1 MKIVKTKAIVK
12 KLQRELKKVKALK
25 DSMERLSDDEL
36 KGLTES
42 FRLRYEQGESLD
54 KILPEAFA
62 AMCEAD
68 KRILGMYPF
77 DVQILAG
84 IALHQGYLAE
94 MNTGEG
100 KTLTATLPMYL
111 NGLTRNGAILVT
123 NNEYLALRDAEEMG
137 PAYEFMGL
145 TIKAGVKR
153 DEAERFEN
161 VEKKEIYGA
170 DIVYTTHSA
179 LGFDYLINNLVKSKE
194 DRFLRPFNYI
204 IIDEADSVLL
214 DSASTPLVISG
225 SPRVQSNLYES
236 ADFFVRTLKEDEDYE
251 VEEKN
256 VWFTDKGLTY
266 AEEYFGIDNIF
277 NPKYFE
283 IYRHLVLALRAHK
296 IIEKGTEYMIS
307 ESGEVALIDA
317 SSGRML
323 NGVKLRG
330 GQHQALECKEQ
341 VEITQENRSMASITY
356 QNFFS
361 MFPKMSGMSG
371 TIYDAKDELFEVYKK
386 EVVVIPTNNP
396 IKRVDCPDWYFSDSS
411 KQFEAVIRLAVK
423 KHETGQPV
431 LIVTTMISDTE
442 IISHLLVKEGIP
454 HSVLNANNAFWE
466 ADIIKEAGQL
476 GAMTVAT
483 SMAGRGTDI
492 KLGPGVKE
500 LGGLAVIGVGR
511 MLNIRDERQ
520 ARGRA
525 GRQGDPGYS
534 RFIVSLEDDIVEKGT
549 DPEKLKKYI
558 DGKKKISDWR
568 VKRIVNNA
576 QRTNEEMGSINRKT
590 SKDYDL
596 VLQLERKLIYDTRD
610 MLLDGGTLENEK
622 IKSIAEENIDVF
634 LKENKNIS
642 LSDLNRYLLDNVSYR
657 MEKDTKY
664 VNLRNKNEV
673 KAYVVGRVEK
683 SLQEKRDAIASENGM
698 NDFIR
703 VSALSAID
711 EAWIEQVDYLQ
722 QLQSAVSGRS
732 SAQRNLMYEYHGEA
746 LESFRKMENR
756 IKQNIIRNILL
767 SEVSMDKKNRLHII
781 LP

>member
-25 DSMERLSDDEL
+25 DSMEKLSDDEL

-111 NGLTRNGAILVT
+111 NGLTRKGAILVT

-161 VEKKEIYGA
+161 EEKKEIYGA

-296 IIEKGTEYMIS
+296 ILEKGTEYMIS

>member
-1 MKIVKTKAIVK
+1 MKIVKTKRLVK
-12 KLQRELKKVKALK
+12 KLMKELKKVKALK
-25 DSMERLSDDEL
+25 EGMEQLSDEKL
-36 KGLTES
+36 SGLTVS
-42 FRLRYEQGESLD
+42 FKERYEAGEALD
-54 KILPEAFA
+54 KLLPEAFA

-68 KRILGMYPF
+68 RRVLGMYPF

-111 NGLTRNGAILVT
+111 NGLTGKGAILVT

-145 TIKAGVKR
+145 SIKAGVKR
-153 DEAERFEN
+153 DEDDRFEN
-161 VEKKEIYGA
+161 DEKKEIYA
-170 DIVYTTHSA
+170 SDIVYTTHSA
-179 LGFDYLINNLVKSKE
+179 LGFDYLINNLVKSSKE
-194 DRFLRPFNYI
+194 RFLREFNYI

-256 VWFTDKGLTY
+256 VWFTEKGLEY
-266 AEEYFGIDNIF
+266 AEEYFGIKNIF
-277 NPKYFE
+277 DPEYFE

-323 NGVKLRG
+323 KGVKLRG
-330 GQHQALECKEQ
+330 GQHQAIECKERL
-341 VEITQENRSMASITY
+341 EITQENRSMASITY

-361 MFPKMSGMSG
+361 MFPKMAGMSG
-371 TIYDAKDELFEVYKK
+371 TIYDAKDELYDVYGKK
-386 EVVVIPTNNP
+386 VVVIPTNNP
-396 IKRVDCPDWYFSDSS
+396 IQRVDCPDWYFSDST
-411 KQFEAVIRLAVK
+411 KQFEAAIRLAVK
-423 KHETGQPV
+423 KHDTGQPV

-466 ADIIKEAGQL
+466 ADIIKEAGQM

-520 ARGRA
+520 ARGRS

-558 DGKKKISDWR
+558 DGKRRISDR
-568 VKRIVNNA
+568 RIKRIVNNA
-576 QRTNEEMGSINRKT
+576 QRINEEVGSTNRKT
-590 SKDYDL
+590 SKDYDV
-596 VLQLERKLIYDTRD
+596 VLQLERRLMYETRD
-610 MLLDGGTLENEK
+610 MLLDGGTVEQDRLFR
-622 IKSIAEENIDVF
+622 IASENIDEF
-634 LKENKNIS
+634 LKEHRRLKAS
-642 LSDLNRYLLDNVSYR
+642 ELNRYLLDNISYT
-657 MEKDTKY
+657 MEKDSSY
-664 VNLRNKNEV
+664 LNLSNKNRV
-673 KAYVVGRVEK
+673 KAYILARVKK
-683 SLQEKRDAIASENGM
+683 SLEEKRQAINSENGM
-698 NDFIR
+698 KDFIR

-711 EAWIEQVDYLQ
+711 DAWIEQVDYLQ
-722 QLQSAVSGRS
+722 QLQAAVSGRS
-732 SAQRNLMYEYHGEA
+732 SAQRNLMYEYQAEA
-746 LESFRKMENR
+746 LESFRKMEST
-756 IKQNIIRNILL
+756 IKRNIIRNVLL
-767 SEVSMDKKNRLHII
+767 SEVSMDKKNKLHII

>member
-25 DSMERLSDDEL
+25 DSMEKLSDDEL

-68 KRILGMYPF
+68 KRILEMYPF

-111 NGLTRNGAILVT
+111 NGLTRKGAILVT

-153 DEAERFEN
+153 DETERFEN
-161 VEKKEIYGA
+161 EEKKEIYGA

-411 KQFEAVIRLAVK
+411 KQFEAAIRLAVK

-596 VLQLERKLIYDTRD
+596 VLQLERKLMYDTRD

>member
-1 MKIVKTKAIVK
+1 MVKTKRTVK
-12 KLQRELKKVKALK
+12 KLRKELNKVKAYK
-25 DSMERLSDDEL
+25 EKMEQLSDEEL
-36 KGLTES
+36 SGLTEQ
-42 FRLRYEQGESLD
+42 FKQRYQSGESLD

-68 KRILGMYPF
+68 KRVLGMYPF
-77 DVQILAG
+77 DVQIIAG

-111 NGLTRNGAILVT
+111 NGLTGKGAILVT
-123 NNEYLALRDAEEMG
+123 NNEYLALRDTEEMG
-137 PAYEFMGL
+137 PAYKFMGL

-153 DEAERFEN
+153 EEDDRFEN
-161 VEKKEIYGA
+161 NEKKEIYAA

-179 LGFDYLINNLVKSKE
+179 LGFDYLINNLVKSAE

-225 SPRVQSNLYES
+225 APRVQSNLYDS
-236 ADFFVRTLKEDEDYE
+236 ADFFVRTLKEDVDYE

-256 VWFTDKGLTY
+256 VWFTEKGLAY
-266 AEEYFGIDNIF
+266 AEQYFRIDNIF
-277 NPKYFE
+277 DPEYFE

-307 ESGEVALIDA
+307 EAGEVALIDA

-330 GQHQALECKEQ
+330 GQHQAIECKEH
-341 VEITQENRSMASITY
+341 VKITQENRSMASITY

-371 TIYDAKDELFEVYKK
+371 TIYDAKDELYEVYGKQ
-386 EVVVIPTNNP
+386 VVVIPPNKP
-396 IKRVDCPDWYFSDSS
+396 IQRIDCPDWYFSDSS
-411 KQFEAVIRLAVK
+411 KQFEAAIKLAVK

-442 IISHLLVKEGIP
+442 IISHLLVERGIP

-466 ADIIKEAGQL
+466 AEIIKEAGQM

-492 KLGPGVKE
+492 KLGKGVKE

-511 MLNIRDERQ
+511 MLNVRDERQ

-534 RFIVSLEDDIVEKGT
+534 RFIVSLEDDIVEKGADT
-549 DPEKLKKYI
+549 DKLKKYI
-558 DGKKKISDWR
+558 DGKKKISDRR
-568 VKRIVNNA
+568 VKKIVNNA
-576 QRTNEEMGSINRKT
+576 QKINEEVGSTNRKT
-590 SKDYDL
+590 SKDYDI
-596 VLQLERKLIYDTRD
+596 VLQLERKLMYDTRD
-610 MLLDGGTLENEK
+610 MLLDGGTVQEEK
-622 IKSIAEENIDVF
+622 LLKIAEENIEGF
-634 LKENKNIS
+634 LKENKVLDSSEI
-642 LSDLNRYLLDNVSYR
+642 NRYLLDNISYTMEKEVSYL
-657 MEKDTKY
+657 
-664 VNLRNKNEV
+664 NLRNRSRV
-673 KAYVVGRVEK
+673 KAYMMQRVQK
-683 SLQEKRDAIASENGM
+683 SLEEKRGTIKSEKGM
-698 NDFIR
+698 NDFVR
-703 VSALSAID
+703 VAALSAID
-711 EAWIEQVDYLQ
+711 DAWIEQVDYLQ
-722 QLQSAVSGRS
+722 QLQPAVSGRS
-732 SAQRNLMYEYHGEA
+732 SAQRNLMFEYQAEA
-746 LESFRKMENR
+746 LESFRKMENT
-756 IKQNIIRNILL
+756 IKRNIIRNVLL
-767 SEVSMDKKNRLHII
+767 SEVSFDSKNRLHII

>member
-1 MKIVKTKAIVK
+1 
-12 KLQRELKKVKALK
+12 
-25 DSMERLSDDEL
+25 
-36 KGLTES
+36 
-42 FRLRYEQGESLD
+42 
-54 KILPEAFA
+54 
-62 AMCEAD
+62 MCEAD
-68 KRILGMYPF
+68 KRVLGMYPF
-77 DVQILAG
+77 DVQIMAG

-111 NGLTRNGAILVT
+111 NGLTGEGAILVT

-137 PAYEFMGL
+137 PAYRFMGL
-145 TIKAGVKR
+145 SIMAGVKR
-153 DEAERFEN
+153 DEDDRFEN
-161 VEKKEIYGA
+161 DEKKEIYKA

-179 LGFDYLINNLVKSKE
+179 LGFDYLINNLVKSAS
-194 DRFLRPFNYI
+194 DRFLRPFNFI

-225 SPRVQSNLYES
+225 APRVQSNLYES
-236 ADFFVRTLKEDEDYE
+236 ADFFVRTLRENEDYE

-256 VWFTDKGLTY
+256 VWFTEKGLEY

-277 NPKYFE
+277 APEYFE

-307 ESGEVALIDA
+307 ENGEVALIDA
-317 SSGRML
+317 SSGRTL
-323 NGVKLRG
+323 KGVKLRG
-330 GQHQALECKEQ
+330 GQHQAIECKERL
-341 VEITQENRSMASITY
+341 ELSQENRSMASITY

-371 TIYDAKDELFEVYKK
+371 TIYDAKDELYDVYGKQ
-386 EVVVIPTNNP
+386 VVVIPTNNP
-396 IKRVDCPDWYFSDSS
+396 IQRVDCPDWYFSDSK
-411 KQFEAVIRLAVK
+411 KQFEAAIRLAVK
-423 KHETGQPV
+423 KHDTGQPV
-431 LIVTTMISDTE
+431 LIVTTMIADTE
-442 IISHLLVKEGIP
+442 IISHLLVEKGLP

-466 ADIIKEAGQL
+466 ADIIKEAGQM
-476 GAMTVAT
+476 GAITVAT

-520 ARGRA
+520 ARGRS

-549 DPEKLKKYI
+549 DIEKIQKYI
-558 DGKKKISDWR
+558 DGTKRISDR
-568 VKRIVNNA
+568 KIKRIVNNA
-576 QRTNEEMGSINRKT
+576 QKINEELGSTNRKT
-590 SKDYDL
+590 SKDYDV
-596 VLQLERKLIYDTRD
+596 VLQLERKLMYDTRD
-610 MLLDGGTLENEK
+610 MLLDGGTVEK
-622 IKSIAEENIDVF
+622 ERLLRIAEDNVELF
-634 LKENKNIS
+634 LKENKD
-642 LSDLNRYLLDNVSYR
+642 LDVTTLNRYLLDNISYR
-657 MEKDTKY
+657 MEKDTGY
-664 VNLRNKNEV
+664 LNLKNRNRV
-673 KAYVVGRVEK
+673 KAYIMARVEQ
-683 SLQEKRDAIASENGM
+683 SLEEKKASIDSESAM
-698 NDFIR
+698 NDFVR

-722 QLQSAVSGRS
+722 QLQAAVSGRS
-732 SAQRNLMYEYHGEA
+732 SAQRNLMFEYHAEA
-746 LESFRKMENR
+746 LESFRKMEKS
-756 IKQNIIRNILL
+756 IKRNIIRNVLL

>member
-1 MKIVKTKAIVK
+1 MKTR
-12 KLQRELKKVKALK
+12 KLVNKLRKELKKVKAYK
-25 DSMERLSDDEL
+25 EQMEQLTDQQLS
-36 KGLTES
+36 GLTAS
-42 FRLRYEQGESLD
+42 FKERYGKGESLD

-68 KRILGMYPF
+68 KRVLGMYPF
-77 DVQILAG
+77 DVQIMAG

-111 NGLTRNGAILVT
+111 NGLTGEGAILVT

-137 PAYEFMGL
+137 PAYRFMGL
-145 TIKAGVKR
+145 SIMAGVKR
-153 DEAERFEN
+153 DEDDRFEN
-161 VEKKEIYGA
+161 DEKKEIYKA

-179 LGFDYLINNLVKSKE
+179 LGFDYLINNLVKSAS
-194 DRFLRPFNYI
+194 DRFLRPFNFI

-225 SPRVQSNLYES
+225 APRVQSNLYES
-236 ADFFVRTLKEDEDYE
+236 ADFFVRTLKENEDYE

-256 VWFTDKGLTY
+256 VWFTEKGLEY

-277 NPKYFE
+277 APEYFE

-307 ESGEVALIDA
+307 ENGEVALIDA
-317 SSGRML
+317 SSGRTL
-323 NGVKLRG
+323 KGVKLRG
-330 GQHQALECKEQ
+330 GQHQAIECKERL
-341 VEITQENRSMASITY
+341 ELSQENRSMASITY

-371 TIYDAKDELFEVYKK
+371 TIYDAKDELYDVYGKQ
-386 EVVVIPTNNP
+386 VVVIPTNNP
-396 IKRVDCPDWYFSDSS
+396 IQRVDCPDWYFSDSK
-411 KQFEAVIRLAVK
+411 KQFEAAIRLAVK
-423 KHETGQPV
+423 KHDTGQPV
-431 LIVTTMISDTE
+431 LIVTTMIADTE
-442 IISHLLVKEGIP
+442 IISHLLVEKGLP

-466 ADIIKEAGQL
+466 ADIIKEAGQM

-520 ARGRA
+520 ARGRS

-549 DPEKLKKYI
+549 DLEKIQKYI
-558 DGKKKISDWR
+558 DGTKRISDR
-568 VKRIVNNA
+568 KIKRIVNNA
-576 QRTNEEMGSINRKT
+576 QKINEELGSTNRKT
-590 SKDYDL
+590 SKDYDV
-596 VLQLERKLIYDTRD
+596 VLQLERKLMYDTRD
-610 MLLDGGTLENEK
+610 MLLDGGTVEK
-622 IKSIAEENIDVF
+622 DRLLRIAEDNVDLF
-634 LKENKNIS
+634 LKENKD
-642 LSDLNRYLLDNVSYR
+642 LDVTTLNRYLLDNISYR
-657 MEKDTKY
+657 MERDTGY
-664 VNLRNKNEV
+664 LNLKNRNRV
-673 KAYVVGRVEK
+673 KAYIMARVEQ
-683 SLQEKRDAIASENGM
+683 SLEEKKASIDSESAM
-698 NDFIR
+698 NDFVR

-722 QLQSAVSGRS
+722 QLQAAVSGRS
-732 SAQRNLMYEYHGEA
+732 SAQRNLMFEYHAEA
-746 LESFRKMENR
+746 LESFRKMENS
-756 IKQNIIRNILL
+756 IKRNIIRNVLL

>member
-1 MKIVKTKAIVK
+1 MKIKKTRSIVK
-12 KLQRELKKVKALK
+12 KLQRELKKVKSYKEQMAALNDEQLQAK
-25 DSMERLSDDEL
+25 TKEFKQKLADGKTLDD
-36 KGLTES
+36 
-42 FRLRYEQGESLD
+42 
-54 KILPEAFA
+54 IMPEAFA
-62 AMCEAD
+62 AMSEAD
-68 KRILGMYPF
+68 YRVLHMYPF
-77 DVQILAG
+77 DVQIMAG
-84 IALHQGYLAE
+84 IALHKGYLAE

-111 NGLTRNGAILVT
+111 NGLEGKGAILVT

-145 TIKAGVKR
+145 SIAAGVKR
-153 DEAERFEN
+153 DESEKFEN
-161 VEKKEIYGA
+161 DEKKEIYA
-170 DIVYTTHSA
+170 CDIVYTTHSA
-179 LGFDYLINNLVKSKE
+179 LGFDYLINNLVKSSKE
-194 DRFLRPFNYI
+194 RFLREFNYI

-225 SPRVQSNLYES
+225 APRVQSNLYET
-236 ADFFVRTLKEDEDYE
+236 ADFFIRTLKEDEDYE

-256 VWFTDKGLTY
+256 VWFTEKGLEY
-266 AEEYFGIDNIF
+266 AESYFGIDNIF
-277 NPKYFE
+277 APEYFE
-283 IYRHLVLALRAHK
+283 IYRHLVLALRAHM

-323 NGVKLRG
+323 KGVKLRG
-330 GQHQALECKEQ
+330 GQHQAIECKEQ

-371 TIYDAKDELFEVYKK
+371 TIYDAKDELYDVYGKK
-386 EVVVIPTNNP
+386 VVVIPTNNP
-396 IKRVDCPDWYFSDSS
+396 IQRVDCPDWYFSDSK
-411 KQFEAVIRLAVK
+411 KQFEAAIRLALK
-423 KHETGQPV
+423 KHDTGQPV

-442 IISHLLVKEGIP
+442 IISHLLVEKGIP

-466 ADIIKEAGQL
+466 AEIIKEAGQM

-492 KLGPGVKE
+492 KLGAGVKE

-558 DGKKKISDWR
+558 DGKRKISDRR

-576 QRTNEEMGSINRKT
+576 QRINEEVGSTNRKT
-590 SKDYDL
+590 AKDYDI
-596 VLQLERKLIYDTRD
+596 VLQLERKLMYDTRD
-610 MLLDGGTLENEK
+610 MLLDGGTLEKERL
-622 IKSIAEENIDVF
+622 IAIAEDNVDAF
-634 LKENKNIS
+634 LKENPNLDGPALK
-642 LSDLNRYLLDNVSYR
+642 RFLLDNISYSMDR
-657 MEKDTKY
+657 E
-664 VNLRNKNEV
+664 VNIMDYKNKARV
-673 KAYVVGRVEK
+673 KAYIMARVEK
-683 SLQEKRDAIASENGM
+683 SFQEKVDTLNSKNAM
-698 NDFIR
+698 NDFVRI
-703 VSALSAID
+703 SALSAID
-711 EAWIEQVDYLQ
+711 DAWIEQVDYLQ
-722 QLQSAVSGRS
+722 QLQAAVSGRS
-732 SAQRNLMYEYHGEA
+732 SAQRNLMYEYHAEA
-746 LESFRKMENR
+746 LESFRKMEATV
-756 IKQNIIRNILL
+756 KKNIIRNVLL
-767 SEVSMDKKNRLHII
+767 SEVRLDKKNKLHIL

>member
-1 MKIVKTKAIVK
+1 VKTKRTVK
-12 KLQRELKKVKALK
+12 KLRKELNKVKAYK
-25 DSMERLSDDEL
+25 EKMEQLSDEEL
-36 KGLTES
+36 SGLTEQ
-42 FRLRYEQGESLD
+42 FKQRYQSGESLD

-68 KRILGMYPF
+68 KRVLGMYPF
-77 DVQILAG
+77 DVQIIAG

-111 NGLTRNGAILVT
+111 NGLTGKGAILVT
-123 NNEYLALRDAEEMG
+123 NNEYLALRDTEEMG
-137 PAYEFMGL
+137 PAYKFMGL

-153 DEAERFEN
+153 EEDDRFEN
-161 VEKKEIYGA
+161 NEKKEIYAA

-179 LGFDYLINNLVKSKE
+179 LGFDYLINNLVKSAE

-225 SPRVQSNLYES
+225 APRVQSNLYDS
-236 ADFFVRTLKEDEDYE
+236 ADFFVRTLKEDVDYE

-256 VWFTDKGLTY
+256 VWFTEKGLAY
-266 AEEYFGIDNIF
+266 AEQYFRIDNIF
-277 NPKYFE
+277 DPEYFE

-307 ESGEVALIDA
+307 EAGEVALIDA

-330 GQHQALECKEQ
+330 GQHQAIECKEH
-341 VEITQENRSMASITY
+341 VKITQENRSMASITY

-371 TIYDAKDELFEVYKK
+371 TIYDAKDELYEVYGKQ
-386 EVVVIPTNNP
+386 VVVIPPNKP
-396 IKRVDCPDWYFSDSS
+396 IQRIDCPDWYFSDSS
-411 KQFEAVIRLAVK
+411 KQFEAAIKLAVK

-442 IISHLLVKEGIP
+442 IISHLLVERGIP

-466 ADIIKEAGQL
+466 AEIIKEAGQM

-492 KLGPGVKE
+492 KLGKGVKE

-511 MLNIRDERQ
+511 MLNVRDERQ

-534 RFIVSLEDDIVEKGT
+534 RFIVSLEDDIVEKGADT
-549 DPEKLKKYI
+549 DKLKKYI
-558 DGKKKISDWR
+558 DGKKKISDRR
-568 VKRIVNNA
+568 VKKIVNNA
-576 QRTNEEMGSINRKT
+576 QKINEEVGSTNRKT
-590 SKDYDL
+590 SKDYDI
-596 VLQLERKLIYDTRD
+596 VLQLERKLMYDTRD
-610 MLLDGGTLENEK
+610 MLLDGGTVQEEK
-622 IKSIAEENIDVF
+622 LLKIAEENIEGF
-634 LKENKNIS
+634 LKENKVLDSSEI
-642 LSDLNRYLLDNVSYR
+642 NRYLLDNISYTMEKEVSYL
-657 MEKDTKY
+657 
-664 VNLRNKNEV
+664 NLRNRSRV
-673 KAYVVGRVEK
+673 KAYMMQRVQK
-683 SLQEKRDAIASENGM
+683 SLEEKRGTIKSEKGM
-698 NDFIR
+698 NDFVR
-703 VSALSAID
+703 VAALSAID
-711 EAWIEQVDYLQ
+711 DAWIEQVDYLQ
-722 QLQSAVSGRS
+722 QLQPAVSGRS
-732 SAQRNLMYEYHGEA
+732 SAQRNLMFEYQAEA
-746 LESFRKMENR
+746 LESFRKMENT
-756 IKQNIIRNILL
+756 IKRNIIRNVLL
-767 SEVSMDKKNRLHII
+767 SEVSFDSKNRLHII

>member
-1 MKIVKTKAIVK
+1 MKITKTKGIVK
-12 KLQRELKKVKALK
+12 QLNKELKKVKAYK
-25 DSMERLSDDEL
+25 EQMAALSDDEL
-36 KGLTES
+36 KAKTVE
-42 FRLRYEQGESLD
+42 FRQRFEVGESLD
-54 KILPEAFA
+54 KMLPEAFA

-68 KRILGMYPF
+68 MRVLHMYPF

-84 IALHQGYLAE
+84 IALHYGYLAE

-100 KTLTATLPMYL
+100 KTLTATCPMYL
-111 NGLTRNGAILVT
+111 NGLTGKGAILVT

-145 TIKAGVKR
+145 TIAAGVKR
-153 DEAERFEN
+153 DADDKFEN
-161 VEKKEIYGA
+161 DEKKEIYNS

-179 LGFDYLINNLVKSKE
+179 LGFDYLINNLVKSADE
-194 DRFLRPFNYI
+194 RFMREFYYI

-225 SPRVQSNLYES
+225 APRVQSNLYEM
-236 ADFFVRTLKEDEDYE
+236 ADFFVRTLNENEDYE

-256 VWFTDKGLTY
+256 VWFTAKGLEY
-266 AEEYFGIDNIF
+266 AESYFGIDNIF
-277 NPKYFE
+277 APEYFE
-283 IYRHLVLALRAHK
+283 IYRHLILALRAHK

-307 ESGEVALIDA
+307 ETNEVALIDA

-323 NGVKLRG
+323 KGVKLRG
-330 GQHQALECKEQ
+330 GQHQALECKEK

-361 MFPKMSGMSG
+361 MFPKMAGMSG
-371 TIYDAKDELFEVYKK
+371 TIYDAKDELYDVYGKK
-386 EVVVIPTNNP
+386 VVVIPTNNP
-396 IKRVDCPDWYFSDSS
+396 IQRVDCPDWFFSDSQ
-411 KQFEAVIRLAVK
+411 KQFEAAIKLAVK
-423 KHETGQPV
+423 KHSTGQPV

-442 IISHLLVKEGIP
+442 ILSHLLVEEGLP

-466 ADIIKEAGQL
+466 AEIIKEAGQM

-511 MLNIRDERQ
+511 MLNVRDERQ

-534 RFIVSLEDDIVEKGT
+534 RFLVSLEDDIVEKGP

-558 DGKKKISDWR
+558 DGSKHISSR
-568 VKRIVNNA
+568 RIKRIVNGA
-576 QRTNEEMGSINRKT
+576 QRTNEEMGVSNRKN
-590 SKDYDL
+590 SKDYDV
-596 VLQLERKLIYDTRD
+596 VLQLERKLMYETRD
-610 MLLDGGTLENEK
+610 MLLDGGTVERQKLLE
-622 IKSIAEENIDVF
+622 IAGENIDEF
-634 LKENKNIS
+634 LRENRKLDAS
-642 LSDLNRYLLDNVSYR
+642 TLNRYLLDNISYR
-657 MEKDTKY
+657 MEKESSAI
-664 VNLRNKNEV
+664 NLSNKARV
-673 KAYVVGRVEK
+673 KAYILARVER
-683 SLQEKRDAIASENGM
+683 SLEEKKEAIGSEAGM

-722 QLQSAVSGRS
+722 QLQGAVSGRS
-732 SAQRNLMYEYHGEA
+732 SAQRNLIFEYQGEA
-746 LESFRKMENR
+746 LESFRKMESR
-756 IKQNIIRNILL
+756 IKRNIIRNVLL
-767 SEVSMDKKNRLHII
+767 SEVSMDKKSKLRIV

>member
-1 MKIVKTKAIVK
+1 MKIVKTKATVK
-12 KLQRELKKVKALK
+12 KLIKELKKVKALK
-25 DSMERLSDDEL
+25 EKMSGLSDDEL
-36 KGLTES
+36 KGLTKDFRTRFES
-42 FRLRYEQGESLD
+42 GESLD

-68 KRILGMYPF
+68 KRVLGMYPF

-111 NGLTRNGAILVT
+111 NGLTKKGAILVT

-145 TIKAGVKR
+145 SIKAGVKR
-153 DEAERFEN
+153 DEDDRFEN
-161 VEKKEIYGA
+161 DEKKEIYAA

-179 LGFDYLINNLVKSKE
+179 LGFDYLINNLVKSSE

-236 ADFFVRTLKEDEDYE
+236 ADFFVRTLREDQDYE

-256 VWFTDKGLTY
+256 VWFTDKGLSY

-307 ESGEVALIDA
+307 ETGEVALIDA

-323 NGVKLRG
+323 KGVKLRG
-330 GQHQALECKEQ
+330 GQHQALECNEQ

-371 TIYDAKDELFEVYKK
+371 TIYDAKDELFEVYGKR
-386 EVVVIPTNNP
+386 VVVIPTNNP
-396 IKRVDCPDWYFSDSS
+396 IKRVDCPDWFFSDSS
-411 KQFEAVIRLAVK
+411 KQFEAAIRLAVK

-511 MLNIRDERQ
+511 MLNTRDERQ

-549 DPEKLKKYI
+549 DPAKLKKYI

-576 QRTNEEMGSINRKT
+576 QRTNEEIGSTNRKT

-596 VLQLERKLIYDTRD
+596 VLQLERKLMYETRD
-610 MLLDGGTLENEK
+610 MLLDGGTLEKEK
-622 IKSIAEENIDVF
+622 IKEIAEENIDAF
-634 LKENKNIS
+634 LKQNNR
-642 LSDLNRYLLDNVSYR
+642 LTTSDLNRYLLDNISYR
-657 MEKDTKY
+657 MEKGTMYLNLKNKKQVKEY
-664 VNLRNKNEV
+664 VLE
-673 KAYVVGRVEK
+673 RVEESLAGK
-683 SLQEKRDAIASENGM
+683 SKAIASENGM

-703 VSALSAID
+703 VAALSAID

-722 QLQSAVSGRS
+722 QLQAAVSGRS
-732 SAQRNLMYEYHGEA
+732 SAQRNLMYEYQAEA
-746 LESFRKMENR
+746 LESFRKMEST

>member
-1 MKIVKTKAIVK
+1 MKIVKTKGLVK
-12 KLQRELKKVKALK
+12 KLMRELKKVKSYKEA
-25 DSMERLSDDEL
+25 MEALSDEEL
-36 KGLTES
+36 SGLTAQFKS
-42 FRLRYEQGESLD
+42 RYEQGESLD
-54 KILPEAFA
+54 KMLPEAFA

-68 KRILGMYPF
+68 KRVLGMFPF
-77 DVQILAG
+77 DVQIMAG

-111 NGLTRNGAILVT
+111 NGLTGEGAILVT

-137 PAYEFMGL
+137 PAYKFMGL
-145 TIKAGVKR
+145 SIMAGVKR
-153 DEAERFEN
+153 DEDDRFEN
-161 VEKKEIYGA
+161 EEKKEIYAA

-179 LGFDYLINNLVKSKE
+179 LGFDYLINNLVKSAK

-225 SPRVQSNLYES
+225 APRVQSNLYES
-236 ADFFVRTLKEDEDYE
+236 ADFFVRTLRENQDYE

-256 VWFTDKGLTY
+256 VWFTEKGLEY

-277 NPKYFE
+277 APEYFE

-323 NGVKLRG
+323 KGVKLRG
-330 GQHQALECKEQ
+330 GQHQAIECKEQ
-341 VEITQENRSMASITY
+341 LEITQENRSMASITY

-361 MFPKMSGMSG
+361 MFPKMAGMSG
-371 TIYDAKDELFEVYKK
+371 TIYDAKDELYDVYGKK
-386 EVVVIPTNNP
+386 VVVIPTNNP
-396 IKRVDCPDWYFSDSS
+396 IQRVDCPDWFFSDSS
-411 KQFEAVIRLAVK
+411 KQFEAAIRLAVR
-423 KHETGQPV
+423 KHDTGQPV

-454 HSVLNANNAFWE
+454 HSVLNANTAFWE
-466 ADIIKEAGQL
+466 ADIIKEAGQM

-520 ARGRA
+520 ARGRS

-549 DPEKLKKYI
+549 DVEKLKKYI
-558 DGKKKISDWR
+558 DGKKKISDR
-568 VKRIVNNA
+568 RIKKIVNNA
-576 QRTNEEMGSINRKT
+576 QQINEEVGSQNRKT
-590 SKDYDL
+590 SKDYDV
-596 VLQLERKLIYDTRD
+596 VLQLERKLMYETRD
-610 MLLDGGTLENEK
+610 MLLDGGTVERDRILK
-622 IKSIAEENIDVF
+622 IASENIDEF
-634 LKENKNIS
+634 LKEHKK
-642 LSDLNRYLLDNVSYR
+642 LDVTELNRYLLDNISYR
-657 MEKDTKY
+657 MERDTTFL
-664 VNLRNKNEV
+664 NLNNKSRV
-673 KAYVVGRVEK
+673 KAYMMARVEK
-683 SLQEKRDAIASENGM
+683 SLDEKRDSIDSENGM

-711 EAWIEQVDYLQ
+711 DAWIEQVDYLQ
-722 QLQSAVSGRS
+722 QLQPAVSGRS
-732 SAQRNLMYEYHGEA
+732 SAQRNLMFEYHAEA
-746 LESFRKMENR
+746 LESFRKMESS
-756 IKQNIIRNILL
+756 IKRNIIRNILL
-767 SEVSMDKKNRLHII
+767 SEVSMDNKNRLHII

>member
-1 MKIVKTKAIVK
+1 MKTKRTVK
-12 KLQRELKKVKALK
+12 KLRRELNKVKAYK
-25 DSMERLSDDEL
+25 EKMEQLSDEEL
-36 KGLTES
+36 SGLTEQ
-42 FRLRYEQGESLD
+42 FKQRYQSGESLD

-68 KRILGMYPF
+68 KRVLGMYPF
-77 DVQILAG
+77 DVQIIAG

-111 NGLTRNGAILVT
+111 NGLTGKGAILVT
-123 NNEYLALRDAEEMG
+123 NNEYLALRDTEEMG
-137 PAYEFMGL
+137 PAYKFMGL

-153 DEAERFEN
+153 EEDDRFEN
-161 VEKKEIYGA
+161 NEKKEIYAA

-179 LGFDYLINNLVKSKE
+179 LGFDYLINNLVKSAE

-225 SPRVQSNLYES
+225 APRVQSNLYDS
-236 ADFFVRTLKEDEDYE
+236 ADFFVRTLKEDIDYE

-256 VWFTDKGLTY
+256 VWFTEKGLAY
-266 AEEYFGIDNIF
+266 AEQYFRIDNIF
-277 NPKYFE
+277 NPEYFE

-307 ESGEVALIDA
+307 EAGEVALIDA

-330 GQHQALECKEQ
+330 GQHQAIECKEH
-341 VEITQENRSMASITY
+341 VKITQENRSMASITY

-371 TIYDAKDELFEVYKK
+371 TIYDAKDELYEVYGKQ
-386 EVVVIPTNNP
+386 VVVIPPNKP
-396 IKRVDCPDWYFSDSS
+396 IQRIDCPDWYFSDSS
-411 KQFEAVIRLAVK
+411 KQFEAAIKLAVK

-442 IISHLLVKEGIP
+442 IISHLLVEQGIP

-466 ADIIKEAGQL
+466 AEIIKEAGQM

-492 KLGPGVKE
+492 KLGKGVKE

-511 MLNIRDERQ
+511 MLNVRDERQ

-534 RFIVSLEDDIVEKGT
+534 RFIVSLEDDIVEKGADT
-549 DPEKLKKYI
+549 DKLKKYI
-558 DGKKKISDWR
+558 DGKKRISDRR
-568 VKRIVNNA
+568 VKKIVNNA
-576 QRTNEEMGSINRKT
+576 QKINEEVGSTNRKT
-590 SKDYDL
+590 SKDYDI
-596 VLQLERKLIYDTRD
+596 VLQLERKLMYDTRD
-610 MLLDGGTLENEK
+610 MLLDGGTVQEEKLLE
-622 IKSIAEENIDVF
+622 IAEENIEGF
-634 LKENKNIS
+634 LKENKVLDSSEI
-642 LSDLNRYLLDNVSYR
+642 NRYLLDNISYTMEKEVSYL
-657 MEKDTKY
+657 
-664 VNLRNKNEV
+664 NLRNRSRV
-673 KAYVVGRVEK
+673 KAYMMQRVQK
-683 SLQEKRDAIASENGM
+683 SLEEKRGTIKSEKGM
-698 NDFIR
+698 NDFVR
-703 VSALSAID
+703 VAALSAID
-711 EAWIEQVDYLQ
+711 DAWIEQVDYLQ
-722 QLQSAVSGRS
+722 QLQPAVSGRS
-732 SAQRNLMYEYHGEA
+732 SAQRNLMFEYQAEA
-746 LESFRKMENR
+746 LESFRKMENT
-756 IKQNIIRNILL
+756 IKRNIIRNVLL
-767 SEVSMDKKNRLHII
+767 SEVSFDSKNRLHII

>member
-1 MKIVKTKAIVK
+1 VKTR
-12 KLQRELKKVKALK
+12 KLVNKLRKELKKVKAYK
-25 DSMERLSDDEL
+25 EQMEQLTDQQLS
-36 KGLTES
+36 GLTAS
-42 FRLRYEQGESLD
+42 FKERYEKGESLD

-68 KRILGMYPF
+68 KRVLGMYPF
-77 DVQILAG
+77 DVQIMAG
-84 IALHQGYLAE
+84 VALHQGYLAE

-111 NGLTRNGAILVT
+111 NGLTGEGAILVT

-137 PAYEFMGL
+137 PAYRFMGL
-145 TIKAGVKR
+145 SVMAGVKR
-153 DEAERFEN
+153 DEDDRFEN
-161 VEKKEIYGA
+161 DEKKEIYKA

-179 LGFDYLINNLVKSKE
+179 LGFDYLINNLVKSAS
-194 DRFLRPFNYI
+194 DRFLRPFNFI

-225 SPRVQSNLYES
+225 APRVQSNLYES
-236 ADFFVRTLKEDEDYE
+236 ADFFVRTLRENEDYE

-256 VWFTDKGLTY
+256 VWFTEKGLEY

-277 NPKYFE
+277 APEYFE

-307 ESGEVALIDA
+307 ENGEVALIDA
-317 SSGRML
+317 SSGRTL
-323 NGVKLRG
+323 KGVKLRG
-330 GQHQALECKEQ
+330 GQHQAIECKERL
-341 VEITQENRSMASITY
+341 ELSQENRSMASITY

-371 TIYDAKDELFEVYKK
+371 TIYDAKDELYDVYGKQ
-386 EVVVIPTNNP
+386 VVVIPTNNP
-396 IKRVDCPDWYFSDSS
+396 IQRVDCPDWYFSDSK
-411 KQFEAVIRLAVK
+411 KQFEAAIRLAVK
-423 KHETGQPV
+423 KHDTGQPV
-431 LIVTTMISDTE
+431 LIVTTMIADTE
-442 IISHLLVKEGIP
+442 IISHLLVEKGLP

-466 ADIIKEAGQL
+466 ADIIKEAGQM
-476 GAMTVAT
+476 GAITVAT

-520 ARGRA
+520 ARGRS

-549 DPEKLKKYI
+549 DLEKIQKYI
-558 DGKKKISDWR
+558 DGTKRISDR
-568 VKRIVNNA
+568 KIKRIVNNA
-576 QRTNEEMGSINRKT
+576 QKINEELGSTNRKT
-590 SKDYDL
+590 SKDYDV
-596 VLQLERKLIYDTRD
+596 VLQLERKLMYDTRD
-610 MLLDGGTLENEK
+610 MLLDGGTVEK
-622 IKSIAEENIDVF
+622 DRLLRIAEDNVDLF
-634 LKENKNIS
+634 LKENKDLDAS
-642 LSDLNRYLLDNVSYR
+642 TLNRYLLDNISYR
-657 MEKDTKY
+657 MEKDSGY
-664 VNLRNKNEV
+664 LNLKNRNRV
-673 KAYVVGRVEK
+673 KAYIMARVEQSFEEK
-683 SLQEKRDAIASENGM
+683 KASLNSENAM
-698 NDFIR
+698 NDFVR

-722 QLQSAVSGRS
+722 QLQAAVSGRS
-732 SAQRNLMYEYHGEA
+732 SAQRNLMFEYHAEA
-746 LESFRKMENR
+746 LESFRKMEKS
-756 IKQNIIRNILL
+756 IKRNIIRNVLL

>member
-1 MKIVKTKAIVK
+1 MKIKKTKKEVK
-12 KLQRELKKVKALK
+12 KLYRELKKVKAYK
-25 DSMERLSDDEL
+25 ETMAILSDDEL
-36 KGLTES
+36 KAKTAY
-42 FRLRYEQGESLD
+42 FQDRYERGESLD
-54 KILPEAFA
+54 KMLPEAFA

-68 KRILGMYPF
+68 KRVLGMFPF

-84 IALHQGYLAE
+84 IAMHHGYLAE

-111 NGLTRNGAILVT
+111 NGLTKKGAILVT

-137 PAYEFMGL
+137 PAYEYMGL
-145 TIKAGVKR
+145 SISAGVKR
-153 DEAERFEN
+153 DEDDKFEN
-161 VEKKEIYGA
+161 DEKKEIYGS

-179 LGFDYLINNLVKSKE
+179 LGFDYLINNLVKSAE
-194 DRFLRPFNYI
+194 ERFMREFYFI

-225 SPRVQSNLYES
+225 APRVQSNLYEM
-236 ADFFVRTLKEDEDYE
+236 ADFFVRTLNEDEDYE
-251 VEEKN
+251 IEEKN
-256 VWFTDKGLTY
+256 VWFTEKGLEY
-266 AEEYFGIDNIF
+266 AEDYFGIDNIF
-277 NPKYFE
+277 DPEYFE

-307 ESGEVALIDA
+307 ETSEVALIDA

-323 NGVKLRG
+323 KGVKLRG
-330 GQHQALECKEQ
+330 GQHQALECKEK

-361 MFPKMSGMSG
+361 MFPKMAGMSG
-371 TIYDAKDELFEVYKK
+371 TIYDAKDELYDVYGKK
-386 EVVVIPTNNP
+386 VVVIPTNNP
-396 IKRVDCPDWYFSDSS
+396 IQRVDCPDWYFSDSK
-411 KQFEAVIRLAVK
+411 KQFEAAIKLAVK

-442 IISHLLVKEGIP
+442 IISHLLVKEGLA

-466 ADIIKEAGQL
+466 ADIIKEAGQM

-520 ARGRA
+520 ARGRS

-534 RFIVSLEDDIVEKGT
+534 RFLVSLEDDIVEKGYDT
-549 DPEKLKKYI
+549 EKLKKYI
-558 DGKKKISDWR
+558 DGKKRISDR
-568 VKRIVNNA
+568 RIKHIVNGA
-576 QRTNEEMGSINRKT
+576 QRTNEEMGVTNRKN
-590 SKDYDL
+590 SKDYDV
-596 VLQLERKLIYDTRD
+596 VLQLERKLMYETRD
-610 MLLDGGTLENEK
+610 MLLDGGTIAHEK
-622 IKSIAEENIDVF
+622 LISIAEENIDVF
-634 LKENKNIS
+634 LKENKNLTTS
-642 LSDLNRYLLDNVSYR
+642 TLNRYLLDNISYR
-657 MEKDTKY
+657 MEKDTNY
-664 VNLRNKNEV
+664 LNLKSKKKV
-673 KAYVVGRVEK
+673 KEYIISRVER
-683 SLQEKRDAIASENGM
+683 SLAEKQEAIGSQNGM

-722 QLQSAVSGRS
+722 QLQGAVAGRS
-732 SAQRNLMYEYHGEA
+732 SAQRNIIYEYQGEA
-746 LESFRKMENR
+746 LESFRKMESR
-756 IKQNIIRNILL
+756 IKRNIIRNVLL
-767 SEVSMDKKNRLHII
+767 SEVSMDKKNKLKII

>member
-1 MKIVKTKAIVK
+1 MKTKRTVK
-12 KLQRELKKVKALK
+12 KLRRELNKVKAYK
-25 DSMERLSDDEL
+25 EKMEQLSDEEL
-36 KGLTES
+36 SGLTEQ
-42 FRLRYEQGESLD
+42 FKQRYQSGESLD

-68 KRILGMYPF
+68 KRVLGMYPF
-77 DVQILAG
+77 DVQIIAG

-111 NGLTRNGAILVT
+111 NGLTGKGAILVT
-123 NNEYLALRDAEEMG
+123 NNEYLALRDTEEMG
-137 PAYEFMGL
+137 PAYKFMGL

-153 DEAERFEN
+153 EEDDRFEN
-161 VEKKEIYGA
+161 NEKKEIYAA

-179 LGFDYLINNLVKSKE
+179 LGFDYLINNLVKSAE

-225 SPRVQSNLYES
+225 APRVQSNLYDS
-236 ADFFVRTLKEDEDYE
+236 ADFFVRTLKEDVDYE

-256 VWFTDKGLTY
+256 VWFTEKGLAY
-266 AEEYFGIDNIF
+266 AEQYFGIDNIF
-277 NPKYFE
+277 NPEYFE

-307 ESGEVALIDA
+307 EAGEVALIDA

-330 GQHQALECKEQ
+330 GQHQAIECKEH
-341 VEITQENRSMASITY
+341 VKITQENRSMASITY

-371 TIYDAKDELFEVYKK
+371 TIYDAKDELYEVYGKQ
-386 EVVVIPTNNP
+386 VVVIPPNKP
-396 IKRVDCPDWYFSDSS
+396 IQRIDCPDWYFSDSS
-411 KQFEAVIRLAVK
+411 KQFEAAIKLAVK

-442 IISHLLVKEGIP
+442 IISHLLVEQGIP

-466 ADIIKEAGQL
+466 AEIIKEAGQM

-492 KLGPGVKE
+492 KLGEGVKE

-511 MLNIRDERQ
+511 MLNVRDERQ

-534 RFIVSLEDDIVEKGT
+534 RFIVSLEDDIVEKGADT
-549 DPEKLKKYI
+549 DKLKKYI
-558 DGKKKISDWR
+558 DGKKRISDRR
-568 VKRIVNNA
+568 VKKIVNNA
-576 QRTNEEMGSINRKT
+576 QKINEEVGSTNRKT
-590 SKDYDL
+590 SKDYDI
-596 VLQLERKLIYDTRD
+596 VLQLERKLMYETRD
-610 MLLDGGTLENEK
+610 MLLDGGTVQEEK
-622 IKSIAEENIDVF
+622 LLKIAEENIEGF
-634 LKENKNIS
+634 LKENKILDAS
-642 LSDLNRYLLDNVSYR
+642 EINRYLLDNISYT
-657 MEKDTKY
+657 MEKEVLY
-664 VNLRNKNEV
+664 LNLRNRSRV
-673 KAYVVGRVEK
+673 KAYMMQRVQK
-683 SLQEKRDAIASENGM
+683 SLEEKRGTIKSEKGM
-698 NDFIR
+698 NDFVR
-703 VSALSAID
+703 VAALSAID
-711 EAWIEQVDYLQ
+711 DAWIEQVDYLQ
-722 QLQSAVSGRS
+722 QLQPAVSGRS
-732 SAQRNLMYEYHGEA
+732 SAQRNLMFEYQAEA
-746 LESFRKMENR
+746 LESFRKMENT
-756 IKQNIIRNILL
+756 IKRNIIRNVLL
-767 SEVSMDKKNRLHII
+767 SEVSFDSKNRLHII

>member
-1 MKIVKTKAIVK
+1 MKIVKTKATVK
-12 KLQRELKKVKALK
+12 KLIKELKKVKALK
-25 DSMERLSDDEL
+25 EKMSGLSDDEL
-36 KGLTES
+36 KGLTKEFRTRFES
-42 FRLRYEQGESLD
+42 GESLD

-68 KRILGMYPF
+68 KRVLGMYPF

-111 NGLTRNGAILVT
+111 NGLTKKGAILVT

-145 TIKAGVKR
+145 SIKAGVKR
-153 DEAERFEN
+153 DEDDRFEN
-161 VEKKEIYGA
+161 DEKKEIYAA

-179 LGFDYLINNLVKSKE
+179 LGFDYLINNLVKSSE

-236 ADFFVRTLKEDEDYE
+236 ADFFVRTLREDEDYE

-256 VWFTDKGLTY
+256 VWFTDKGLSY

-307 ESGEVALIDA
+307 ETGEVALIDA

-323 NGVKLRG
+323 KGVKLRG

-371 TIYDAKDELFEVYKK
+371 TIYDAKDELFEVYGKR
-386 EVVVIPTNNP
+386 VVVIPTNNP
-396 IKRVDCPDWYFSDSS
+396 IKRVDCPDWFFSDSA
-411 KQFEAVIRLAVK
+411 KQFEAAIRLAVK

-511 MLNIRDERQ
+511 MLNTRDERQ

-549 DPEKLKKYI
+549 DPAKLKKYI

-576 QRTNEEMGSINRKT
+576 QRTNEEIGSTNRKT

-596 VLQLERKLIYDTRD
+596 VLQLERKLMYETRD
-610 MLLDGGTLENEK
+610 MLLDGGTLEKEK
-622 IKSIAEENIDVF
+622 IKKIAEENIDAF
-634 LKENKNIS
+634 LKQNNR
-642 LSDLNRYLLDNVSYR
+642 LTTSDLNRYLLDNISYR
-657 MEKDTKY
+657 MENGTMYLNLKNKKQVKEY
-664 VNLRNKNEV
+664 VLE
-673 KAYVVGRVEK
+673 RVEESLAVK
-683 SLQEKRDAIASENGM
+683 SQAIASENGM

-703 VSALSAID
+703 VAALSAID

-722 QLQSAVSGRS
+722 QLQAAVSGRS
-732 SAQRNLMYEYHGEA
+732 SAQRNLMYEYQAEA
-746 LESFRKMENR
+746 LESFRKMEST

>member
-1 MKIVKTKAIVK
+1 MKIKKTKGIVK
-12 KLQRELKKVKALK
+12 QLYKELKKVKSYKEEMA
-25 DSMERLSDDEL
+25 SLSDEEL
-36 KGLTES
+36 KAKTAE
-42 FRLRYEQGESLD
+42 FRQRYEDGESLD
-54 KILPEAFA
+54 KMLPEAFA

-68 KRILGMYPF
+68 MRVLHMFPF

-84 IALHQGYLAE
+84 IALHLGYLAE

-100 KTLTATLPMYL
+100 KTLTATCPMYL
-111 NGLTRNGAILVT
+111 NGLTGKGAILVT

-145 TIKAGVKR
+145 TISAGVKR
-153 DEAERFEN
+153 DADDKFEN
-161 VEKKEIYGA
+161 DEKKEIYNS

-179 LGFDYLINNLVKSKE
+179 LGFDYLINNLVKSADE
-194 DRFLRPFNYI
+194 RFMRDFYYI

-225 SPRVQSNLYES
+225 APRVQSNLYDM
-236 ADFFVRTLKEDEDYE
+236 ADFFVRTLQEDVDYE

-256 VWFTDKGLTY
+256 VWFTEKGLEY
-266 AEEYFGIDNIF
+266 AEDYFGIDNIF
-277 NPKYFE
+277 SPEHFE

-307 ESGEVALIDA
+307 EAGEVALIDA

-323 NGVKLRG
+323 KGVKLRG
-330 GQHQALECKEQ
+330 GQHQALECKEK

-361 MFPKMSGMSG
+361 MFPKMAGMSG
-371 TIYDAKDELFEVYKK
+371 TIYDARDELYDVYGKK
-386 EVVVIPTNNP
+386 VVVIPTNNP
-396 IKRVDCPDWYFSDSS
+396 IQRVDCPDWYFSDSE
-411 KQFEAVIRLAVK
+411 KQFEAAIKLAVK

-442 IISHLLVKEGIP
+442 IISHLLVKEGLA

-466 ADIIKEAGQL
+466 AEIIKEAGQM

-534 RFIVSLEDDIVEKGT
+534 RFLVSLEDDIVEKGT
-549 DPEKLKKYI
+549 DPEKLKKNI
-558 DGKKKISDWR
+558 DGSKRISDRRIKKI
-568 VKRIVNNA
+568 VNGA
-576 QRTNEEMGSINRKT
+576 QRTNEEMGITNRKN
-590 SKDYDL
+590 SKDYDV

-610 MLLDGGTLENEK
+610 MLLDGGTVEK
-622 IKSIAEENIDVF
+622 EKLMAIAGENIDEF
-634 LKENKNIS
+634 LQENKK
-642 LSDLNRYLLDNVSYR
+642 LDVPTLNRYLLDNISYR
-657 MEKDTKY
+657 MEKESSTI
-664 VNLRNKNEV
+664 NLSNRARV
-673 KAYVVGRVEK
+673 KAYILARVER
-683 SLQEKRDAIASENGM
+683 SLEDKKEAIGSENGM
-698 NDFIR
+698 NDFVR

-722 QLQSAVSGRS
+722 QLQGAVSGRS
-732 SAQRNLMYEYHGEA
+732 SAQRNLMFEYQGEA
-746 LESFRKMENR
+746 LESFRKMESR
-756 IKQNIIRNILL
+756 IKRNIIRNVLL
-767 SEVSMDKKNRLHII
+767 SEVSMDKKNKLKII

>member
-1 MKIVKTKAIVK
+1 MKITKTKSTVK
-12 KLQRELKKVKALK
+12 KLCKELKKVKAYK
-25 DSMERLSDDEL
+25 DTYASLSDPELQAKTTEFRQRLSKGETLDD
-36 KGLTES
+36 
-42 FRLRYEQGESLD
+42 
-54 KILPEAFA
+54 ILPEAFA

-68 KRILGMYPF
+68 YRVLNMYPF

-84 IALHQGYLAE
+84 IALHRGYLAE

-111 NGLTRNGAILVT
+111 NAIQGKGAILVT
-123 NNEYLALRDAEEMG
+123 NNEYLALRDTEEMG
-137 PAYEFMGL
+137 PAYKFMGL
-145 TIKAGVKR
+145 SIAAGVKR
-153 DEAERFEN
+153 DESEKFEN
-161 VEKKEIYGA
+161 SEKKDIYLS

-179 LGFDYLINNLVKSKE
+179 LGFDYLINNLVKSAE
-194 DRFLRPFNYI
+194 ERFLRDFNYI

-225 SPRVQSNLYES
+225 APRVQSNLYET
-236 ADFFVRTLKEDEDYE
+236 ADFFVRTLREGEDYE

-256 VWFTDKGLTY
+256 VWFTEKGLEY
-266 AEEYFGIDNIF
+266 AESYFGIDNIF
-277 NPKYFE
+277 DTKYFE
-283 IYRHLVLALRAHK
+283 VYRHLVLALRAHK
-296 IIEKGTEYMIS
+296 IIEKGIEYMIT

-317 SSGRML
+317 SSGRTL
-323 NGVKLRG
+323 KGVKLRG
-330 GQHQALECKEQ
+330 GQHQAIECKERL
-341 VEITQENRSMASITY
+341 EITQENRSMASITY

-361 MFPKMSGMSG
+361 MFPKMAGMSG
-371 TIYDAKDELFEVYKK
+371 TIYDAKDELYDVYGKK
-386 EVVVIPTNNP
+386 VVVIPTNNP
-396 IKRVDCPDWYFSDSS
+396 IMRVDCPDWYFSDSK
-411 KQFEAVIRLAVK
+411 KQFEAAIRLALK

-442 IISHLLVKEGIP
+442 IISHLLVEHGIP

-500 LGGLAVIGVGR
+500 LGGLAIIGVGR

-558 DGKKKISDWR
+558 DGEKRISDRR
-568 VKRIVNNA
+568 VKRIVNGA
-576 QRTNEEMGSINRKT
+576 QKINEEMGVNNRKT
-590 SKDYDL
+590 SKDYDV
-596 VLQLERKLIYDTRD
+596 VLQLERALMYETRNNLI
-610 MLLDGGTLENEK
+610 DGGAVEKSKLLE
-622 IKSIAEENIDVF
+622 IAKENVTEF
-634 LKENKNIS
+634 LKENKNLTQS
-642 LSDLNRYLLDNVSYR
+642 ELNRYLLDNISYR
-657 MEKDTKY
+657 MEKETGFM
-664 VNLRNKNEV
+664 NLSNRGRV
-673 KAYVVGRVEK
+673 TAYVMARVEK
-683 SLQEKRDAIASENGM
+683 SLDEKLSAIGSKKAM
-698 NDFIR
+698 DDFVR

-722 QLQSAVSGRS
+722 QLQAAVTGRS
-732 SAQRNLMYEYHGEA
+732 SAQRNLMFEYQGEA
-746 LESFRKMENR
+746 LESFRKMESQ
-756 IKQNIIRNILL
+756 IKRNIIRNVCL
-767 SEVSMDKKNRLHII
+767 SEVSLDKMNRLHII

>member
-1 MKIVKTKAIVK
+1 
-12 KLQRELKKVKALK
+12 
-25 DSMERLSDDEL
+25 
-36 KGLTES
+36 
-42 FRLRYEQGESLD
+42 
-54 KILPEAFA
+54 
-62 AMCEAD
+62 
-68 KRILGMYPF
+68 
-77 DVQILAG
+77 
-84 IALHQGYLAE
+84 
-94 MNTGEG
+94 
-100 KTLTATLPMYL
+100 MYL
-111 NGLTRNGAILVT
+111 NGLTGKGAILVT

-153 DEAERFEN
+153 NEDERFEN
-161 VEKKEIYGA
+161 EEKKEIYA
-170 DIVYTTHSA
+170 SDIVYTTHSV
-179 LGFDYLINNLVKSKE
+179 LGFDYLINNLVKSSE
-194 DRFLRPFNYI
+194 ERFLRPFNYI

-225 SPRVQSNLYES
+225 SPRVQSNLYEA
-236 ADFFVRTLKEDEDYE
+236 ADFFIRILQEDVDYE

-256 VWFTDKGLTY
+256 VWFTEKGLSY

-277 NPKYFE
+277 APEYFE

-296 IIEKGTEYMIS
+296 IIEKGTEYMIN
-307 ESGEVALIDA
+307 EAGEVALIDA

-323 NGVKLRG
+323 KGVKLRG
-330 GQHQALECKEQ
+330 GQHQAIECKEQ

-361 MFPKMSGMSG
+361 MFPKMAGMSG
-371 TIYDAKDELFEVYKK
+371 TIYDAKDELMDVYGK

-396 IKRVDCPDWYFSDSS
+396 IRRVDCPDWYFSDST
-411 KQFEAVIRLAVK
+411 KQFEAALQLAVK

-466 ADIIKEAGQL
+466 ADIIKEAGQM

-511 MLNIRDERQ
+511 MLNVRDERQ

-558 DGKKKISDWR
+558 SGERKISDWR
-568 VKRIVNNA
+568 VKRIVNKA
-576 QRTNEEMGSINRKT
+576 QRINEEVGSTNRKT
-590 SKDYDL
+590 SKDYDV
-596 VLQLERKLIYDTRD
+596 VLQLERKLMYDTRD
-610 MLLDGGTLENEK
+610 MLLDGGTLEDEK
-622 IKSIAEENIDVF
+622 IKAIAEENIDGF
-634 LKENKNIS
+634 LKDNKQ
-642 LSDLNRYLLDNVSYR
+642 LTKAALNRYMLDNISYE
-657 MEKDTKY
+657 MEKDMRY
-664 VNLRNKNEV
+664 LNLSNKSEV
-673 KAYVVGRVEK
+673 KEYMLQRVDK
-683 SLQEKRDAIASENGM
+683 SLEEKRKAIDSENGM
-698 NDFIR
+698 KDFVR
-703 VSALSAID
+703 VSALTAID

-722 QLQSAVSGRS
+722 QLQPAVSGRS
-732 SAQRNLMYEYHGEA
+732 SAQRNLMYEYHAEA
-746 LESFRKMENR
+746 LKSFRKMEST

>member
-1 MKIVKTKAIVK
+1 MKIVKTKSTVK
-12 KLQRELKKVKALK
+12 KLIRDLKKVKALK
-25 DSMERLSDDEL
+25 DKMEQLSDDEL
-36 KGLTES
+36 KGMTEL
-42 FRLRYEQGESLD
+42 FRQRFEAGESLND
-54 KILPEAFA
+54 ILPEAFA

-68 KRILGMYPF
+68 KRVLGMFPF

-84 IALHQGYLAE
+84 IALHRGYLAE

-111 NGLTRNGAILVT
+111 NGLTGKGAILVT

-145 TIKAGVKR
+145 TVKAGVKR
-153 DEAERFEN
+153 DEDDRFDN
-161 VEKKEIYGA
+161 KEKKVIYQV

-179 LGFDYLINNLVKSKE
+179 LGFDYLINNLVKSSE
-194 DRFLRPFNYI
+194 ERFLRPFNYI

-225 SPRVQSNLYES
+225 SPRVQSNLYEA
-236 ADFFVRTLKEDEDYE
+236 ADFFVRTLREDEDYE

-256 VWFTDKGLTY
+256 VWFTEKGLSY

-277 NPKYFE
+277 DPEYFE

-323 NGVKLRG
+323 KGVKLRG
-330 GQHQALECKEQ
+330 GQHQAIECKEQ
-341 VEITQENRSMASITY
+341 AEITQENRSMASITY

-361 MFPKMSGMSG
+361 MFPKMAGMSG
-371 TIYDAKDELFEVYKK
+371 TIYDAKDELMEVYGK

-396 IKRVDCPDWYFSDSS
+396 IRRVDCPDWYFSDSS
-411 KQFEAVIRLAVK
+411 KQFEAAIRLAVK
-423 KHETGQPV
+423 KHDSGQPV

-442 IISHLLVKEGIP
+442 IISNLLVKEGIP

-511 MLNIRDERQ
+511 MLNVRDERQ

-549 DPEKLKKYI
+549 DSEKLKKYI
-558 DGKKKISDWR
+558 DGKRRISDWR
-568 VKRIVNNA
+568 VKRIVNKA
-576 QRTNEEMGSINRKT
+576 QRINEELGSANRKT
-590 SKDYDL
+590 SKDYDV
-596 VLQLERKLIYDTRD
+596 VLQLERKLMYDTRD
-610 MLLDGGTLENEK
+610 RLLDGGTLEDEK
-622 IKSIAEENIDVF
+622 IKAIAEENIDGF
-634 LKENKNIS
+634 LTANRK
-642 LSDLNRYLLDNVSYR
+642 LSKADLNRFILDNISYE
-657 MEKDTKY
+657 MEKNMRYLD
-664 VNLRNKNEV
+664 LSDRAQV
-673 KAYVVGRVEK
+673 KAYMLKRVEK
-683 SLQEKRDAIASENGM
+683 SLEEKRKAIDSDNGM
-698 NDFIR
+698 KDFVR

-722 QLQSAVSGRS
+722 QLQPAVSGRS
-732 SAQRNLMYEYHGEA
+732 SAQRNLMYEYHAEA
-746 LESFRKMENR
+746 LESFRKMEKR
-756 IKQNIIRNILL
+756 IKGNIMRNILL
-767 SEVSMDKKNRLHII
+767 SEVSMDEKDRLHII

>member
-1 MKIVKTKAIVK
+1 
-12 KLQRELKKVKALK
+12 
-25 DSMERLSDDEL
+25 
-36 KGLTES
+36 
-42 FRLRYEQGESLD
+42 
-54 KILPEAFA
+54 
-62 AMCEAD
+62 
-68 KRILGMYPF
+68 
-77 DVQILAG
+77 
-84 IALHQGYLAE
+84 
-94 MNTGEG
+94 
-100 KTLTATLPMYL
+100 
-111 NGLTRNGAILVT
+111 
-123 NNEYLALRDAEEMG
+123 
-137 PAYEFMGL
+137 
-145 TIKAGVKR
+145 
-153 DEAERFEN
+153 
-161 VEKKEIYGA
+161 
-170 DIVYTTHSA
+170 
-179 LGFDYLINNLVKSKE
+179 
-194 DRFLRPFNYI
+194 
-204 IIDEADSVLL
+204 
-214 DSASTPLVISG
+214 
-225 SPRVQSNLYES
+225 
-236 ADFFVRTLKEDEDYE
+236 
-251 VEEKN
+251 
-256 VWFTDKGLTY
+256 
-266 AEEYFGIDNIF
+266 
-277 NPKYFE
+277 
-283 IYRHLVLALRAHK
+283 
-296 IIEKGTEYMIS
+296 
-307 ESGEVALIDA
+307 
-317 SSGRML
+317 
-323 NGVKLRG
+323 
-330 GQHQALECKEQ
+330 
-341 VEITQENRSMASITY
+341 MASITY

-411 KQFEAVIRLAVK
+411 KQFEAAIRLAVK

-442 IISHLLVKEGIP
+442 IISHLLVKEGSP

-549 DPEKLKKYI
+549 APEKLKKYI

-596 VLQLERKLIYDTRD
+596 VLQLERKLMYDTRD

-642 LSDLNRYLLDNVSYR
+642 LSDLN
-657 MEKDTKY
+657 
-664 VNLRNKNEV
+664 
-673 KAYVVGRVEK
+673 
-683 SLQEKRDAIASENGM
+683 
-698 NDFIR
+698 
-703 VSALSAID
+703 
-711 EAWIEQVDYLQ
+711 
-722 QLQSAVSGRS
+722 
-732 SAQRNLMYEYHGEA
+732 
-746 LESFRKMENR
+746 
-756 IKQNIIRNILL
+756 
-767 SEVSMDKKNRLHII
+767 
-781 LP
+781 

>member
-1 MKIVKTKAIVK
+1 MKATKTKGLVRQLSK
-12 KLQRELKKVKALK
+12 ELKKVKAKAPKMAALT
-25 DSMERLSDDEL
+25 DEQL
-36 KGLTES
+36 KGLTAQ
-42 FRLRYEQGESLD
+42 FQARYKNGESLD
-54 KILPEAFA
+54 KLLPEAFA

-84 IALHQGYLAE
+84 IALHRGFLAE

-111 NGLTRNGAILVT
+111 NGLTGEGAILVT
-123 NNEYLALRDAEEMG
+123 NNEYLALRDASEMG

-145 TIKAGVKR
+145 SVKAGVKR
-153 DEAERFEN
+153 DADDRFEN
-161 VEKKEIYGA
+161 AEKKKIYQA

-179 LGFDYLINNLVKSKE
+179 LGFDYLINNLVKSAK

-225 SPRVQSNLYES
+225 APRVQSNLYES
-236 ADFFVRTLKEDEDYE
+236 ADFFVRTLKEDVDYE

-256 VWFTDKGLTY
+256 VWFTSAGLKY
-266 AEEYFGIDNIF
+266 AEEYYGIDNIF
-277 NPKYFE
+277 APEYFE

-296 IIEKGTEYMIS
+296 VIEKGTEYMIS

-323 NGVKLRG
+323 KGVKLRG
-330 GQHQALECKEQ
+330 GQHQAIECKEGLA
-341 VEITQENRSMASITY
+341 ITQENRSMASVTY

-361 MFPKMSGMSG
+361 MFPKMAGMSG
-371 TIYDAKDELFEVYKK
+371 TIYDAKDELFEVYGKQ
-386 EVVVIPTNNP
+386 VVVIPTNNP
-396 IKRVDCPDWYFSDSS
+396 LQRVDCPDWYFSDSK
-411 KQFEAVIRLAVK
+411 KQFEAAIRLAVK

-442 IISHLLVKEGIP
+442 IISNLLTQEEIP

-466 ADIIKEAGQL
+466 AEIIKEAGQM

-500 LGGLAVIGVGR
+500 LGGLAIIGVGR

-558 DGKKKISDWR
+558 DGEKRISDR
-568 VKRIVNNA
+568 RIKRIVNGA
-576 QRTNEEMGSINRKT
+576 QRINEEVGSTNRKT
-590 SKDYDL
+590 AKDYDI
-596 VLQLERKLIYDTRD
+596 VLQLERKLMYETRD
-610 MLLDGGTLENEK
+610 TLLDGGTIERDK
-622 IKSIAEENIDVF
+622 IKKIAEENVEQF
-634 LKENKNIS
+634 LRENRR
-642 LSDLNRYLLDNVSYR
+642 LTATDLNRYLLDNISYT
-657 MEKDTKY
+657 MEKDASF
-664 VNLRNKNEV
+664 VNLKNRSRV
-673 KAYVVGRVEK
+673 KAYIMARVDK
-683 SLQEKRDAIASENGM
+683 SLEDKSDSLKSENAM
-698 NDFIR
+698 NDFVR
-703 VSALSAID
+703 VAALSAID

-722 QLQSAVSGRS
+722 QLQPAVSGRS
-732 SAQRNLMYEYHGEA
+732 SAQRNLMFEYQAEA
-746 LESFRKMENR
+746 LESFRKMEIT
-756 IKQNIIRNILL
+756 IKKNIIRNILL
-767 SEVSMDKKNRLHII
+767 SEVSLDEKHNLHII

>member
-1 MKIVKTKAIVK
+1 MKTR
-12 KLQRELKKVKALK
+12 KLVNKLRKELKKVKAYK
-25 DSMERLSDDEL
+25 EQMEQLTDQQLS
-36 KGLTES
+36 GLTAS
-42 FRLRYEQGESLD
+42 FKERYEKGESLD

-68 KRILGMYPF
+68 KRVLGMYPF
-77 DVQILAG
+77 DVQIMAG
-84 IALHQGYLAE
+84 VALHQGYLAE

-111 NGLTRNGAILVT
+111 NGLTGEGAILVT

-137 PAYEFMGL
+137 PAYRFMGL
-145 TIKAGVKR
+145 SVMAGVKR
-153 DEAERFEN
+153 DEDDRFEN
-161 VEKKEIYGA
+161 DEKKEIYKA

-179 LGFDYLINNLVKSKE
+179 LGFDYLINNLVKSAS
-194 DRFLRPFNYI
+194 DRFLRPFNFI

-225 SPRVQSNLYES
+225 APRVQSNLYES
-236 ADFFVRTLKEDEDYE
+236 ADFFVRTLRENEDYE

-256 VWFTDKGLTY
+256 VWFTEKGLEY

-277 NPKYFE
+277 APEYFE

-307 ESGEVALIDA
+307 ENGEVALIDA
-317 SSGRML
+317 SSGRTL
-323 NGVKLRG
+323 KGVKLRG
-330 GQHQALECKEQ
+330 GQHQAIECKERL
-341 VEITQENRSMASITY
+341 ELSQENRSMASITY

-371 TIYDAKDELFEVYKK
+371 TIYDAKDELYDVYGKQ
-386 EVVVIPTNNP
+386 VVVIPTNNP
-396 IKRVDCPDWYFSDSS
+396 IQRVDCPDWYFSDSK
-411 KQFEAVIRLAVK
+411 KQFEAAIRLAVK
-423 KHETGQPV
+423 KHDTGQPV
-431 LIVTTMISDTE
+431 LIVTTMIADTE
-442 IISHLLVKEGIP
+442 IISHLLVEKGLP

-466 ADIIKEAGQL
+466 ADIIKEAGQM
-476 GAMTVAT
+476 GAITVAT

-520 ARGRA
+520 ARGRS

-549 DPEKLKKYI
+549 DLEKIQKYI
-558 DGKKKISDWR
+558 DGTKRISDR
-568 VKRIVNNA
+568 KIKRIVNNA
-576 QRTNEEMGSINRKT
+576 QKINEELGSTNRKT
-590 SKDYDL
+590 SKDYDV
-596 VLQLERKLIYDTRD
+596 VLQLERKLMYDTRD
-610 MLLDGGTLENEK
+610 MLLDGGTVEK
-622 IKSIAEENIDVF
+622 DRLLRIAEDNVDLF
-634 LKENKNIS
+634 LKENKDLDAS
-642 LSDLNRYLLDNVSYR
+642 TLNRYLLDNISYR
-657 MEKDTKY
+657 MEKDSGY
-664 VNLRNKNEV
+664 LNLKNRNRV
-673 KAYVVGRVEK
+673 KAYIMARVEQSFEEK
-683 SLQEKRDAIASENGM
+683 KASLNSENAM
-698 NDFIR
+698 NDFVR

-722 QLQSAVSGRS
+722 QLQAAVSGRS
-732 SAQRNLMYEYHGEA
+732 SAQRNLMFEYHAEA
-746 LESFRKMENR
+746 LESFRKMEKS
-756 IKQNIIRNILL
+756 IKRNIIRNVLL

>member
-1 MKIVKTKAIVK
+1 MKIVKTKRTVK
-12 KLQRELKKVKALK
+12 KLIKELNKVKAYKSGMEGLSDEMLK
-25 DSMERLSDDEL
+25 D
-36 KGLTES
+36 LTES
-42 FRLRYEQGESLD
+42 FRKRYEGGESLD
-54 KILPEAFA
+54 SILPEAFA

-68 KRILGMYPF
+68 KRVLGMYPF

-84 IALHQGYLAE
+84 IALHRGYLAE

-111 NGLTRNGAILVT
+111 NGLTKKGAILVT

-145 TIKAGVKR
+145 SVRAGVKQ
-153 DEAERFEN
+153 DESERFEN
-161 VEKKEIYGA
+161 SEKKEIYSA

-179 LGFDYLINNLVKSKE
+179 LGFDYLINNLVKSSQE
-194 DRFLRPFNYI
+194 RFLRPFNYI

-225 SPRVQSNLYES
+225 APRVQSNLYES
-236 ADFFVRTLKEDEDYE
+236 ADFFVRTLRENEDYE

-256 VWFTDKGLTY
+256 VWFTEKGLAY
-266 AEEYFGIDNIF
+266 AEQYFGIDNIF
-277 NPKYFE
+277 STENFE

-296 IIEKGTEYMIS
+296 IIEKGTEYMIT
-307 ESGEVALIDA
+307 ESGEIALIDA
-317 SSGRML
+317 SSGRVL

-330 GQHQALECKEQ
+330 GQHQAIECKEHLK
-341 VEITQENRSMASITY
+341 ITQENRSMASITY

-371 TIYDAKDELFEVYKK
+371 TIYDAKDELYEVYGK
-386 EVVVIPTNNP
+386 EVVVIPTNHP

-411 KQFEAVIRLAVK
+411 KQFEAAIKLAVK
-423 KHETGQPV
+423 KHDSGQPV

-442 IISHLLVKEGIP
+442 IISHMLVEEGIP

-466 ADIIKEAGQL
+466 ANIIKEAGQL

-492 KLGPGVKE
+492 KLGPGVKA

-511 MLNIRDERQ
+511 MLNVRDERQ

-534 RFIVSLEDDIVEKGT
+534 RFIVSLEDDIVEKGADT
-549 DPEKLKKYI
+549 EKLKKYI
-558 DGKKKISDWR
+558 DGEKRISDRR
-568 VKRIVNNA
+568 VKHIVNNA
-576 QRTNEEMGSINRKT
+576 QKINEEMGSLSRKT
-590 SKDYDL
+590 AKDYDI
-596 VLQLERKLIYDTRD
+596 VLQLERQLMYDTRD
-610 MLLDGGTLENEK
+610 MLLDGGTVEK
-622 IKSIAEENIDVF
+622 SRILKIAEENVDNF
-634 LKENKNIS
+634 LAEHRKLQLWE
-642 LSDLNRYLLDNVSYR
+642 LNRFLLDNISYKLDR
-657 MEKDTKY
+657 DVHYLDLRSRGKVKDY
-664 VNLRNKNEV
+664 IMN
-673 KAYVVGRVEK
+673 RVEQ
-683 SLQEKRDAIASENGM
+683 SLAEKRQAVNSENTM
-698 NDFIR
+698 NDFVR

-711 EAWIEQVDYLQ
+711 SAWIEQVDYLQ
-722 QLQSAVSGRS
+722 QLQPAVSGRS
-732 SAQRNLMYEYHGEA
+732 SAQRNLMFEYQAEA
-746 LESFRKMENR
+746 LESFRKMEKT
-756 IKQNIIRNILL
+756 IKRNIIRNILL
-767 SEVSMDKKNRLHII
+767 SEVRMDNKNKLKII

>member
-111 NGLTRNGAILVT
+111 NGLTRKGAILVT

-161 VEKKEIYGA
+161 EEKKEIYGA

>member
-1 MKIVKTKAIVK
+1 MKIKKTKGIVK
-12 KLQRELKKVKALK
+12 QLYKELKKVKSYKEEMAALT
-25 DSMERLSDDEL
+25 DEEL
-36 KGLTES
+36 KAKTVE
-42 FRLRYEQGESLD
+42 FRQRFENGESLD
-54 KILPEAFA
+54 KMLPEAFA

-68 KRILGMYPF
+68 MRVLHMFPF

-84 IALHQGYLAE
+84 IALHLGYLAE

-100 KTLTATLPMYL
+100 KTLTATCPMYL
-111 NGLTRNGAILVT
+111 NGLTGKGAILVT

-145 TIKAGVKR
+145 TISAGVKR
-153 DEAERFEN
+153 DADDKFEN
-161 VEKKEIYGA
+161 DEKKEIYNS

-179 LGFDYLINNLVKSKE
+179 LGFDYLINNLVKSADE
-194 DRFLRPFNYI
+194 RFMRDFYYI

-225 SPRVQSNLYES
+225 APRVQSNLYDM
-236 ADFFVRTLKEDEDYE
+236 ADFFVRTLQEDVDYE

-256 VWFTDKGLTY
+256 VWFTEKGLEY
-266 AEEYFGIDNIF
+266 AESYFGIENIF
-277 NPKYFE
+277 SPECFE

-323 NGVKLRG
+323 KGVKLRG
-330 GQHQALECKEQ
+330 GQHQALECKEK

-361 MFPKMSGMSG
+361 MFPKMAGMSG
-371 TIYDAKDELFEVYKK
+371 TIYDARDELYDVYGKK
-386 EVVVIPTNNP
+386 VVVIPTNNP
-396 IKRVDCPDWYFSDSS
+396 IQRVDCPDWFFSDSE
-411 KQFEAVIRLAVK
+411 KQFEAAIKLAVK

-442 IISHLLVKEGIP
+442 IISHLLVKEGLA

-466 ADIIKEAGQL
+466 AEIIKEAGQM

-534 RFIVSLEDDIVEKGT
+534 RFLVSLEDDIVEKGT

-558 DGKKKISDWR
+558 DGKKRISDR
-568 VKRIVNNA
+568 RIKKIVNGA
-576 QRTNEEMGSINRKT
+576 QRTNEEMGVTNRKN
-590 SKDYDL
+590 SKDYDV
-596 VLQLERKLIYDTRD
+596 VLQLERKLMYDTRD
-610 MLLDGGTLENEK
+610 MLLDGGTVEK
-622 IKSIAEENIDVF
+622 EKLMAIAGENIDEF
-634 LKENKNIS
+634 LRENKKLDTS
-642 LSDLNRYLLDNVSYR
+642 TLNRYLLDNISYR
-657 MEKDTKY
+657 MEKESSLI
-664 VNLRNKNEV
+664 NLSNKARV
-673 KAYVVGRVEK
+673 KAYILARVER
-683 SLQEKRDAIASENGM
+683 SLEEKKEAIGSENGM

-722 QLQSAVSGRS
+722 QLQGAVSGRS
-732 SAQRNLMYEYHGEA
+732 SAQRNLMFEYQGEA
-746 LESFRKMENR
+746 LESFRKMESR
-756 IKQNIIRNILL
+756 IKRNIIRNVLL
-767 SEVSMDKKNRLHII
+767 SEVSMDKKNKLRII

>member
-1 MKIVKTKAIVK
+1 MKTR
-12 KLQRELKKVKALK
+12 KLVNKLRKELKKVKSYK
-25 DSMERLSDDEL
+25 EQMEQLTDQQLS
-36 KGLTES
+36 GLTVS
-42 FRLRYEQGESLD
+42 FKERYSKGESLD

-68 KRILGMYPF
+68 KRVLGMYPF
-77 DVQILAG
+77 DVQIMAG

-111 NGLTRNGAILVT
+111 NGLTGEGAILVT

-137 PAYEFMGL
+137 PAYRFMGL
-145 TIKAGVKR
+145 SVMAGVKR
-153 DEAERFEN
+153 DEDDRFEN
-161 VEKKEIYGA
+161 DEKKEIYKA

-179 LGFDYLINNLVKSKE
+179 LGFDYLINNLVKSAS
-194 DRFLRPFNYI
+194 DRFLRPFNFI

-225 SPRVQSNLYES
+225 APRVQSNLYES
-236 ADFFVRTLKEDEDYE
+236 ADFFVRTLRENEDYE

-256 VWFTDKGLTY
+256 VWFTEKGLEY

-277 NPKYFE
+277 APEYFE

-307 ESGEVALIDA
+307 ENGEVALIDA
-317 SSGRML
+317 SSGRTL
-323 NGVKLRG
+323 KGVKLRG
-330 GQHQALECKEQ
+330 GQHQAIECKERL
-341 VEITQENRSMASITY
+341 ELSQENRSMASITY

-371 TIYDAKDELFEVYKK
+371 TIYDAKDELYDVYGKQ
-386 EVVVIPTNNP
+386 VVVIPTNNP
-396 IKRVDCPDWYFSDSS
+396 IQRVDCPDWYFSDSK
-411 KQFEAVIRLAVK
+411 KQFEAAIRLAVK
-423 KHETGQPV
+423 KHDTGQPV
-431 LIVTTMISDTE
+431 LIVTTMIADTE
-442 IISHLLVKEGIP
+442 IISHLLVEKGLP

-466 ADIIKEAGQL
+466 ADIIKEAGQM

-520 ARGRA
+520 ARGRS

-549 DPEKLKKYI
+549 DLEKIQKYI
-558 DGKKKISDWR
+558 DGTKRISDR
-568 VKRIVNNA
+568 KIKRIVNNA
-576 QRTNEEMGSINRKT
+576 QKINEELGSTNRKT
-590 SKDYDL
+590 SKDYDV
-596 VLQLERKLIYDTRD
+596 VLQLERKLMYDTRD
-610 MLLDGGTLENEK
+610 MLLDGGTVEK
-622 IKSIAEENIDVF
+622 DRLLRIAEDNVDLF
-634 LKENKNIS
+634 LKENKD
-642 LSDLNRYLLDNVSYR
+642 LDVTTLNRYLLDNISYR
-657 MEKDTKY
+657 MEKDTGY
-664 VNLRNKNEV
+664 LNLKNRNRV
-673 KAYVVGRVEK
+673 KAYIMARVEQ
-683 SLQEKRDAIASENGM
+683 SLEEKKASIDSESAM
-698 NDFIR
+698 NDFVR

-722 QLQSAVSGRS
+722 QLQAAVSGRS
-732 SAQRNLMYEYHGEA
+732 SAQRNLMFEYHAEA
-746 LESFRKMENR
+746 LESFRKMEKS
-756 IKQNIIRNILL
+756 IKRNIIRNVLL

>member
-1 MKIVKTKAIVK
+1 MEIKKTKGIVK
-12 KLQRELKKVKALK
+12 KLYRELLKVKSYKEQMAA
-25 DSMERLSDDEL
+25 LSDEEL
-36 KGLTES
+36 KAKTEE
-42 FRLRYEQGESLD
+42 FRKRFEGGESLD
-54 KILPEAFA
+54 KMLPEAFA

-68 KRILGMYPF
+68 MRVLGMFPF

-84 IALHQGYLAE
+84 IAMHHGYLAE

-100 KTLTATLPMYL
+100 KTLTATCPMYL
-111 NGLTRNGAILVT
+111 NGLTKKGAILVT

-137 PAYEFMGL
+137 PAYRFMGL
-145 TIKAGVKR
+145 TISAGVKR
-153 DEAERFEN
+153 DADDKFEN
-161 VEKKEIYGA
+161 DEKKEIYNS

-179 LGFDYLINNLVKSKE
+179 LGFDYLINNLVKSADE
-194 DRFLRPFNYI
+194 RFMREFYFI

-225 SPRVQSNLYES
+225 APRVQSNLYEM
-236 ADFFVRTLKEDEDYE
+236 ADFFIHTLQEKEDYE

-256 VWFTDKGLTY
+256 VWFTGKGLAY
-266 AEEYFGIDNIF
+266 AESYFGIDNIF
-277 NPKYFE
+277 DPKYFE

-307 ESGEVALIDA
+307 ETNEVALIDA

-323 NGVKLRG
+323 KGVKLRG
-330 GQHQALECKEQ
+330 GQHQALECKEK

-361 MFPKMSGMSG
+361 MFPKMAGMSG
-371 TIYDAKDELFEVYKK
+371 TIYDAKDELYDVYGKR
-386 EVVVIPTNNP
+386 VVVIPTNNP
-396 IKRVDCPDWYFSDSS
+396 IQRVDCPDWFFSDSK
-411 KQFEAVIRLAVK
+411 KQFEAAIRLAVK

-431 LIVTTMISDTE
+431 LIVTTMIADTE
-442 IISHLLVKEGIP
+442 ILSHLLVKEGLA

-466 ADIIKEAGQL
+466 ADIIKEAGQM
-476 GAMTVAT
+476 GAITVAT

-492 KLGPGVKE
+492 KLGAGVKE

-558 DGKKKISDWR
+558 DGEKRISDRKIKKI
-568 VKRIVNNA
+568 VNGA
-576 QRTNEEMGSINRKT
+576 QKTNEEMGVTNRKNA
-590 SKDYDL
+590 KDYDV

-610 MLLDGGTLENEK
+610 MLLDGGTVPWSKLIDIAMENTDAFL
-622 IKSIAEENIDVF
+622 AEHKRLTIH
-634 LKENKNIS
+634 
-642 LSDLNRYLLDNVSYR
+642 DLNRYILDNISYK
-657 MEKDTKY
+657 MERNMNSL
-664 VNLRNKNEV
+664 NLKNKSRV
-673 KAYVVGRVEK
+673 RAYVKKRVEL
-683 SLQEKRDAIASENGM
+683 SLEEKQEQIGSEKGM

-722 QLQSAVSGRS
+722 QLQGAVSGRS
-732 SAQRNLMYEYHGEA
+732 SAQRNLIFEYQGEA
-746 LESFRKMENR
+746 LESFRKMESR
-756 IKQNIIRNILL
+756 IKRNIIRNVLL
-767 SEVSMDKKNRLHII
+767 SEVSMDKKNKLKII

>member
-1 MKIVKTKAIVK
+1 
-12 KLQRELKKVKALK
+12 
-25 DSMERLSDDEL
+25 MEQLSDEELASMTDEF
-36 KGLTES
+36 KE
-42 FRLRYEQGESLD
+42 RYANGESLD

-68 KRILGMYPF
+68 KRILGMYPCE
-77 DVQILAG
+77 VQIMAG
-84 IALHQGYLAE
+84 IALHRGYLAE

-111 NGLTRNGAILVT
+111 NGLTGEGAILVT

-137 PAYEFMGL
+137 PAYKFMGL
-145 TIKAGVKR
+145 TVMAGVKR
-153 DEAERFEN
+153 DEDDRFEN
-161 VEKKEIYGA
+161 DEKKEIYKA

-179 LGFDYLINNLVKSKE
+179 LGFDYLINNLVKSAK

-225 SPRVQSNLYES
+225 APRVQSNLYES
-236 ADFFVRTLKEDEDYE
+236 ADFFVRTLRENIDYE
-251 VEEKN
+251 IEEKN
-256 VWFTDKGLTY
+256 VWFTEKGLEY
-266 AEEYFGIDNIF
+266 AEEYFGIKNIF
-277 NPKYFE
+277 DPEYFE

-307 ESGEVALIDA
+307 ETGEVALIDA

-323 NGVKLRG
+323 KGVKLRG
-330 GQHQALECKEQ
+330 GQHQAIECKERLK
-341 VEITQENRSMASITY
+341 ITQENRSMASITY

-371 TIYDAKDELFEVYKK
+371 TIYDAKDELYEVYGK

-396 IKRVDCPDWYFSDSS
+396 IQRVDCPDWYFSDSS
-411 KQFEAVIRLAVK
+411 KQFEAAIRLAVK

-431 LIVTTMISDTE
+431 LIVTTMIADTE
-442 IISHLLVKEGIP
+442 IISHLLVKEGIA

-466 ADIIKEAGQL
+466 ADIIKEAGQM

-520 ARGRA
+520 ARGRS

-534 RFIVSLEDDIVEKGT
+534 RFLVSLEDDIVEKGT
-549 DPEKLKKYI
+549 DPDKIKKYI
-558 DGKKKISDWR
+558 DGEKRISDRR

-576 QRTNEEMGSINRKT
+576 QKINEELGSVNRKT
-590 SKDYDL
+590 SKDYDV
-596 VLQLERKLIYDTRD
+596 VLQLERKLMYETRD
-610 MLLDGGTLENEK
+610 MLLDGGTVEKERLMRIASENV
-622 IKSIAEENIDVF
+622 DHF
-634 LKENKNIS
+634 LKENKNLDS
-642 LSDLNRYLLDNVSYR
+642 STLNRYLLDNISYT
-657 MEKDTKY
+657 MEKDSSY
-664 VNLRNKNEV
+664 LNLRNRHRV
-673 KAYVVGRVEK
+673 KAYIMARVE
-683 SLQEKRDAIASENGM
+683 QTFEEKRKALDSDNSM
-698 NDFIR
+698 NDFVR
-703 VSALSAID
+703 VAALSAID
-711 EAWIEQVDYLQ
+711 DAWIEQVDYLQ

-732 SAQRNLMYEYHGEA
+732 SAQRNLMFEYHAEA
-746 LESFRKMENR
+746 LESFRKMELT
-756 IKQNIIRNILL
+756 IKENIIRNVLL

>member
-1 MKIVKTKAIVK
+1 MKTKRTVK
-12 KLQRELKKVKALK
+12 KLRKELNKVKAYK
-25 DSMERLSDDEL
+25 EKMEQLSDEEL
-36 KGLTES
+36 SGLTEQ
-42 FRLRYEQGESLD
+42 FKQRYQSGESLD

-68 KRILGMYPF
+68 KRVLGMYPF
-77 DVQILAG
+77 DVQIIAG

-111 NGLTRNGAILVT
+111 NGLTGKGAILVT
-123 NNEYLALRDAEEMG
+123 NNEYLALRDTEEMG
-137 PAYEFMGL
+137 PAYKFMGL

-153 DEAERFEN
+153 EEDDRFEN
-161 VEKKEIYGA
+161 NEKKEIYAA

-179 LGFDYLINNLVKSKE
+179 LGFDYLINNLVKSAE

-225 SPRVQSNLYES
+225 APRVQSNLYDS
-236 ADFFVRTLKEDEDYE
+236 ADFFVRTLKEDVDYE

-256 VWFTDKGLTY
+256 VWFTEKGLAY
-266 AEEYFGIDNIF
+266 AEQYFRIDNIF
-277 NPKYFE
+277 NPEYFE

-307 ESGEVALIDA
+307 EAGEVALIDA

-330 GQHQALECKEQ
+330 GQHQAIECKEH
-341 VEITQENRSMASITY
+341 VKITQENRSMASITY

-371 TIYDAKDELFEVYKK
+371 TIYDAKDELYEVYGKQ
-386 EVVVIPTNNP
+386 VVVIPPNKP
-396 IKRVDCPDWYFSDSS
+396 IQRIDCPDWYFSDSS
-411 KQFEAVIRLAVK
+411 KQFEAAIKLAVK

-442 IISHLLVKEGIP
+442 IISHLLVEQGIP

-466 ADIIKEAGQL
+466 AEIIKEAGQM

-492 KLGPGVKE
+492 KLGKGVKE

-511 MLNIRDERQ
+511 MLNVRDERQ

-534 RFIVSLEDDIVEKGT
+534 RFIVSLEDDIVEKGADT
-549 DPEKLKKYI
+549 DKLKKYI
-558 DGKKKISDWR
+558 DGKKKISDRR
-568 VKRIVNNA
+568 VKKIVNNA
-576 QRTNEEMGSINRKT
+576 QKINEEVGSKNRKT
-590 SKDYDL
+590 SKDYDI
-596 VLQLERKLIYDTRD
+596 VLQLERKLMYDTRD
-610 MLLDGGTLENEK
+610 MLLDGGTVQEEK
-622 IKSIAEENIDVF
+622 LLKIAEENIEGF
-634 LKENKNIS
+634 LKENKVLDSSEI
-642 LSDLNRYLLDNVSYR
+642 NRYLLDNISYTMEKEVSYL
-657 MEKDTKY
+657 
-664 VNLRNKNEV
+664 NLRNRSRV
-673 KAYVVGRVEK
+673 KAYMMQRVQK
-683 SLQEKRDAIASENGM
+683 SLEEKRGTIKSEKGM
-698 NDFIR
+698 NDFVR
-703 VSALSAID
+703 VAALSAID
-711 EAWIEQVDYLQ
+711 DAWIEQVDYLQ
-722 QLQSAVSGRS
+722 QLQPAVSGRS
-732 SAQRNLMYEYHGEA
+732 SAQRNLMFEYQAEA
-746 LESFRKMENR
+746 LESFRKMENT
-756 IKQNIIRNILL
+756 IKRNIIRNVLL
-767 SEVSMDKKNRLHII
+767 SEVSFDSKNRLHII

>member
-1 MKIVKTKAIVK
+1 MKIVKTKKLVK
-12 KLQRELKKVKALK
+12 KLMKELKKVKSYKEQMAGLT
-25 DSMERLSDDEL
+25 DDEL
-36 KGLTES
+36 KALTVS
-42 FRLRYEQGESLD
+42 FKNRYESGESLD

-68 KRILGMYPF
+68 KRVLGMFPF

-111 NGLTRNGAILVT
+111 NGLTGKGAILVT

-153 DEAERFEN
+153 DEDDRFEN
-161 VEKKEIYGA
+161 EEKKEIYDS

-179 LGFDYLINNLVKSKE
+179 LGFDYLINNLVKSAK

-225 SPRVQSNLYES
+225 APRVQSNLYES

-256 VWFTDKGLTY
+256 VWFTEKGLEY

-277 NPKYFE
+277 APEYFE

-323 NGVKLRG
+323 KGVKLRG
-330 GQHQALECKEQ
+330 GQHQAIECKERLD
-341 VEITQENRSMASITY
+341 ITQENRSMASITY

-371 TIYDAKDELFEVYKK
+371 TIYDAKDELYDVYGKK
-386 EVVVIPTNNP
+386 VVVIPTNNP
-396 IKRVDCPDWYFSDSS
+396 IQRVDCPDWFFSDST
-411 KQFEAVIRLAVK
+411 KQFEAAIKLAVK
-423 KHETGQPV
+423 KHDTGQPV

-466 ADIIKEAGQL
+466 ADIIKEAGQM

-492 KLGPGVKE
+492 KLGAGVKE

-520 ARGRA
+520 ARGRS

-549 DPEKLKKYI
+549 DPEKLQKYI
-558 DGKKKISDWR
+558 EGKRRISDR
-568 VKRIVNNA
+568 RIKRIVNNA
-576 QRTNEEMGSINRKT
+576 QRINEEVGSTNRKT

-596 VLQLERKLIYDTRD
+596 VLQLERKLMYETRD
-610 MLLDGGTLENEK
+610 MLLDGGTVEEDRLFK
-622 IKSIAEENIDVF
+622 IVSENIDEF
-634 LKENKNIS
+634 LDSHKN
-642 LSDLNRYLLDNVSYR
+642 LQLTELNRYLLDNVSYT
-657 MEKDTKY
+657 MEKESARL
-664 VNLRNKNEV
+664 NLRNRKRV
-673 KAYVVGRVEK
+673 KAYIIARVKRSLEEK
-683 SLQEKRDAIASENGM
+683 KASINNENGM
-698 NDFIR
+698 KDFIR

-711 EAWIEQVDYLQ
+711 DAWIEQVDYLQ

-732 SAQRNLMYEYHGEA
+732 SAQRNLMYEYQAEA
-746 LESFRKMENR
+746 LESFRKMESS
-756 IKQNIIRNILL
+756 IKRNIIRNILL
-767 SEVSMDKKNRLHII
+767 SEVTMDSKNRLHII

>member
-1 MKIVKTKAIVK
+1 MRQLSK
-12 KLQRELKKVKALK
+12 ELKKVKAKAPKMAALT
-25 DSMERLSDDEL
+25 DEQL
-36 KGLTES
+36 QGLTAQ
-42 FRLRYEQGESLD
+42 FQARYKKGESLD
-54 KILPEAFA
+54 KLLPEAFA

-68 KRILGMYPF
+68 KRVLGMYPF

-84 IALHQGYLAE
+84 IALHRGFLAE

-111 NGLTRNGAILVT
+111 NGLTGEGAILVT
-123 NNEYLALRDAEEMG
+123 NNEYLALRDASEMG

-145 TIKAGVKR
+145 SVKAGVKR
-153 DEAERFEN
+153 DEDDRFEN
-161 VEKKEIYGA
+161 AEKKKIYQA

-179 LGFDYLINNLVKSKE
+179 LGFDYLINNLVKSAK

-225 SPRVQSNLYES
+225 APRVQSNLYES
-236 ADFFVRTLKEDEDYE
+236 ADFFVRTLKEDVDYQ

-256 VWFTDKGLTY
+256 VWFTSAGLKY
-266 AEEYFGIDNIF
+266 AEEYYGIDNIF
-277 NPKYFE
+277 APEYFE

-296 IIEKGTEYMIS
+296 VIEKGTEYMIS
-307 ESGEVALIDA
+307 EAGEVALIDA

-323 NGVKLRG
+323 KGVKLRG
-330 GQHQALECKEQ
+330 GQHQAIECKEGLA
-341 VEITQENRSMASITY
+341 ITQENRSMASVTY

-361 MFPKMSGMSG
+361 MFPKMAGMSG
-371 TIYDAKDELFEVYKK
+371 TIYDAKDELFEVYGKQ
-386 EVVVIPTNNP
+386 VVVIPTNNP
-396 IKRVDCPDWYFSDSS
+396 LQRVDCDDWYFSDSK
-411 KQFEAVIRLAVK
+411 KQFEAAIRLAVK

-442 IISHLLVKEGIP
+442 IISNLLTQEEIP

-466 ADIIKEAGQL
+466 AEIIKEAGQM

-500 LGGLAVIGVGR
+500 LGGLAIIGVGR

-558 DGKKKISDWR
+558 DGEKRISDR
-568 VKRIVNNA
+568 RIKRIVNGA
-576 QRTNEEMGSINRKT
+576 QRINEEVGSTNRKT
-590 SKDYDL
+590 AKDYDI
-596 VLQLERKLIYDTRD
+596 VLQLERKLMYETRD
-610 MLLDGGTLENEK
+610 TLLDGGTIERDK
-622 IKSIAEENIDVF
+622 IKKIAEENVEQF
-634 LKENKNIS
+634 LRENRK
-642 LSDLNRYLLDNVSYR
+642 LTATDLNRYLLDNISYT
-657 MEKDTKY
+657 MEKDAAF
-664 VNLRNKNEV
+664 VNLKNKSRV
-673 KAYVVGRVEK
+673 KAYIMARVDK
-683 SLQEKRDAIASENGM
+683 SLQDKSDSLKSENAM
-698 NDFIR
+698 NDFVR
-703 VSALSAID
+703 VAALSAID

-722 QLQSAVSGRS
+722 QLQPAVSGRS
-732 SAQRNLMYEYHGEA
+732 SAQRNLMFEYQAEA
-746 LESFRKMENR
+746 LESFRKMEIT
-756 IKQNIIRNILL
+756 IKKNIIRNILL
-767 SEVSMDKKNRLHII
+767 SEVSLDENHKLHII

>member
-1 MKIVKTKAIVK
+1 MKTKRTVK
-12 KLQRELKKVKALK
+12 KLRRELNKVKAYK
-25 DSMERLSDDEL
+25 EKMEQLSDEEL
-36 KGLTES
+36 SGLTEQ
-42 FRLRYEQGESLD
+42 FKQRYQSGESLD

-68 KRILGMYPF
+68 KRVLGMYPF
-77 DVQILAG
+77 DVQIIAG

-111 NGLTRNGAILVT
+111 NGLTGKGAILVT
-123 NNEYLALRDAEEMG
+123 NNEYLALRDTEEMG
-137 PAYEFMGL
+137 PAYKFMGL

-153 DEAERFEN
+153 EEDDRFEN
-161 VEKKEIYGA
+161 NEKKEIYAA

-179 LGFDYLINNLVKSKE
+179 LGFDYLINNLVKSAE

-225 SPRVQSNLYES
+225 APRVQSNLYDS
-236 ADFFVRTLKEDEDYE
+236 ADFFVRTLKEDVDYE

-256 VWFTDKGLTY
+256 VWFTEKGLAY
-266 AEEYFGIDNIF
+266 AEQYFGIDNIF
-277 NPKYFE
+277 NPEYFE

-307 ESGEVALIDA
+307 EAGEVALIDA

-330 GQHQALECKEQ
+330 GQHQAIECKEH
-341 VEITQENRSMASITY
+341 VKITQENRSMASITY

-371 TIYDAKDELFEVYKK
+371 TIYDAKDELYEVYGKQ
-386 EVVVIPTNNP
+386 VVVIPPNKP
-396 IKRVDCPDWYFSDSS
+396 IQRIDCPDWYFSDSS
-411 KQFEAVIRLAVK
+411 KQFEAAIKLAVK

-442 IISHLLVKEGIP
+442 IISHLLVEQGIP

-466 ADIIKEAGQL
+466 AEIIKEAGQM

-492 KLGPGVKE
+492 KLGEGVKE

-511 MLNIRDERQ
+511 MLNVRDERQ

-534 RFIVSLEDDIVEKGT
+534 RFIVSLEDDIVEKGADT
-549 DPEKLKKYI
+549 DKLKKYI
-558 DGKKKISDWR
+558 DGKKRISDRR
-568 VKRIVNNA
+568 VKKIVNNA
-576 QRTNEEMGSINRKT
+576 QKINEEVGT
-590 SKDYDL
+590 SKDYDI
-596 VLQLERKLIYDTRD
+596 VLQLERKLMYETRD
-610 MLLDGGTLENEK
+610 MLLDGGTVQEEK
-622 IKSIAEENIDVF
+622 LLKIAEENIEGF
-634 LKENKNIS
+634 LKENKILDAS
-642 LSDLNRYLLDNVSYR
+642 EINRYLLDNISYT
-657 MEKDTKY
+657 MEKEVLY
-664 VNLRNKNEV
+664 LNLRNRSRV
-673 KAYVVGRVEK
+673 KAYMMQRVQK
-683 SLQEKRDAIASENGM
+683 SLEEKRGTIKSEKGM
-698 NDFIR
+698 NDFVR
-703 VSALSAID
+703 VAALSAID
-711 EAWIEQVDYLQ
+711 DAWIEQVDYLQ
-722 QLQSAVSGRS
+722 QLQPAVSGRS
-732 SAQRNLMYEYHGEA
+732 SAQRNLMFEYQAEA
-746 LESFRKMENR
+746 LESFRKMENT
-756 IKQNIIRNILL
+756 IKRNIIRNVLL
-767 SEVSMDKKNRLHII
+767 SEVSFDSKNRLHII

>member
-1 MKIVKTKAIVK
+1 MKIVKTKSTVK
-12 KLQRELKKVKALK
+12 KLIRELKKVKALK
-25 DSMERLSDDEL
+25 DKMEQLSDDEL
-36 KGLTES
+36 KAKTS
-42 FRLRYEQGESLD
+42 DFRQRFAAGESLD
-54 KILPEAFA
+54 SMLPEAFA

-68 KRILGMYPF
+68 KRVLGMFPF

-84 IALHQGYLAE
+84 IALHRGYLAE

-111 NGLTRNGAILVT
+111 NGLTGKGAILVT

-153 DEAERFEN
+153 NEDERFEN
-161 VEKKEIYGA
+161 EEKKEIYA
-170 DIVYTTHSA
+170 SDIVYTTHSV
-179 LGFDYLINNLVKSKE
+179 LGFDYLINNLVKSSE
-194 DRFLRPFNYI
+194 ERFLRPFNYI

-225 SPRVQSNLYES
+225 SPRVQSNLYEA
-236 ADFFVRTLKEDEDYE
+236 ADFFIRILQEDVDYE

-256 VWFTDKGLTY
+256 VWFTEKGLSY

-277 NPKYFE
+277 APEYFE

-296 IIEKGTEYMIS
+296 IIEKGTEYMIN
-307 ESGEVALIDA
+307 EAGEVALIDA

-323 NGVKLRG
+323 KGVKLRG
-330 GQHQALECKEQ
+330 GQHQAIECKEQ

-361 MFPKMSGMSG
+361 MFPKMAGMSG
-371 TIYDAKDELFEVYKK
+371 TIYDAKDELMDVYGK

-396 IKRVDCPDWYFSDSS
+396 IRRVDCPDWYFSDST
-411 KQFEAVIRLAVK
+411 KQFEAALQLAVK

-466 ADIIKEAGQL
+466 ADIIKEAGQM

-511 MLNIRDERQ
+511 MLNVRDERQ

-558 DGKKKISDWR
+558 SGERKISDWR
-568 VKRIVNNA
+568 VKRIVNKA
-576 QRTNEEMGSINRKT
+576 QRINEEVGSTNRKT
-590 SKDYDL
+590 SKDYDV
-596 VLQLERKLIYDTRD
+596 VLQLERKLMYDTRD
-610 MLLDGGTLENEK
+610 MLLDGGTLEDEK
-622 IKSIAEENIDVF
+622 IKAIAEENIDGF
-634 LKENKNIS
+634 LKDNKQ
-642 LSDLNRYLLDNVSYR
+642 LTKAALNRYMLDNISYE
-657 MEKDTKY
+657 MEKDMRY
-664 VNLRNKNEV
+664 LNLSNKSEV
-673 KAYVVGRVEK
+673 KEYMLQRVDK
-683 SLQEKRDAIASENGM
+683 SLEEKRKTIDSENGM
-698 NDFIR
+698 KDFVR
-703 VSALSAID
+703 VSALTAID

-722 QLQSAVSGRS
+722 QLQPAVSGRS
-732 SAQRNLMYEYHGEA
+732 SAQRNLMYEYHAEA
-746 LESFRKMENR
+746 LKSFRKMEST

>member
-1 MKIVKTKAIVK
+1 MKTR
-12 KLQRELKKVKALK
+12 KLVNKLRRELKKVKAYK
-25 DSMERLSDDEL
+25 EQMEQLTDQQLS
-36 KGLTES
+36 GLTAS
-42 FRLRYEQGESLD
+42 FKERYEKGESLD

-68 KRILGMYPF
+68 KRVLGMYPF
-77 DVQILAG
+77 DVQIMAG
-84 IALHQGYLAE
+84 VALHQGYLAE

-111 NGLTRNGAILVT
+111 NGLTGEGAILVT

-137 PAYEFMGL
+137 PAYRFMGL
-145 TIKAGVKR
+145 SVMAGVKR
-153 DEAERFEN
+153 DEDDRFEN
-161 VEKKEIYGA
+161 DEKKEIYKA

-179 LGFDYLINNLVKSKE
+179 LGFDYLINNLVKSAS
-194 DRFLRPFNYI
+194 DRFLRPFNFI

-225 SPRVQSNLYES
+225 APRVQSNLYES
-236 ADFFVRTLKEDEDYE
+236 ADFFVRTLRENEDYE

-256 VWFTDKGLTY
+256 VWFTEKGLEY

-277 NPKYFE
+277 APEYFE

-307 ESGEVALIDA
+307 ENGEVALIDA
-317 SSGRML
+317 SSGRTL
-323 NGVKLRG
+323 KGVKLRG
-330 GQHQALECKEQ
+330 GQHQAIECKERL
-341 VEITQENRSMASITY
+341 ELSQENRSMASITY

-371 TIYDAKDELFEVYKK
+371 TIYDAKDELYDVYGKQ
-386 EVVVIPTNNP
+386 VVVIPTNNP
-396 IKRVDCPDWYFSDSS
+396 IQRVDCPDWYFSDSK
-411 KQFEAVIRLAVK
+411 KQFEAAIRLAVK
-423 KHETGQPV
+423 KHDTGQPV
-431 LIVTTMISDTE
+431 LIVTTMIADTE
-442 IISHLLVKEGIP
+442 IISHLLVEKGLP

-466 ADIIKEAGQL
+466 ADIIKEAGQM
-476 GAMTVAT
+476 GAITVAT

-520 ARGRA
+520 ARGRS

-549 DPEKLKKYI
+549 DLEKIQKYI
-558 DGKKKISDWR
+558 DGTKRISDR
-568 VKRIVNNA
+568 KIKRIVNNA
-576 QRTNEEMGSINRKT
+576 QKINEELGSTNRKT
-590 SKDYDL
+590 SKDYDV
-596 VLQLERKLIYDTRD
+596 VLQLERKLMYDTRD
-610 MLLDGGTLENEK
+610 MLLDGGTVEK
-622 IKSIAEENIDVF
+622 DRLLRIAEDNVDLF
-634 LKENKNIS
+634 LKENKDLDAS
-642 LSDLNRYLLDNVSYR
+642 TLNRYLLDNISYR
-657 MEKDTKY
+657 MEKDSGY
-664 VNLRNKNEV
+664 LNLKNRNRV
-673 KAYVVGRVEK
+673 KAYIMARVEQSFEEK
-683 SLQEKRDAIASENGM
+683 KASLNSENAM
-698 NDFIR
+698 NDFVR

-722 QLQSAVSGRS
+722 QLQAAVSGRS
-732 SAQRNLMYEYHGEA
+732 SAQRNLMFEYHAEA
-746 LESFRKMENR
+746 LESFRKMEKS
-756 IKQNIIRNILL
+756 IKRNIIRNVLL

>member
-1 MKIVKTKAIVK
+1 MKIKKTRGIVK
-12 KLQRELKKVKALK
+12 KLYKDLKRVKRYKSAMEALSDEELKAKTAEFQ
-25 DSMERLSDDEL
+25 S
-36 KGLTES
+36 
-42 FRLRYEQGESLD
+42 RYESGESLD

-68 KRILGMYPF
+68 FRVLKMYPF

-84 IALHQGYLAE
+84 IALHKGYLAE

-111 NGLTRNGAILVT
+111 NGLTKKGAILVT
-123 NNEYLALRDAEEMG
+123 NNEYLALRDAEDMG
-137 PAYEFMGL
+137 PAYKFMGL
-145 TIKAGVKR
+145 SIEAGVKR
-153 DEAERFEN
+153 DEDDKFEN
-161 VEKKEIYGA
+161 DEKKKIYNA

-179 LGFDYLINNLVKSKE
+179 LGFDYLINNLVKSASE
-194 DRFLRPFNYI
+194 RFLREFNYI

-225 SPRVQSNLYES
+225 APRVQSNLYET
-236 ADFFVRTLKEDEDYE
+236 ADFFVRTLKEDVDYE

-256 VWFTDKGLTY
+256 VWFTEKGLAY
-266 AEEYFGIDNIF
+266 AESYFGIDNIF
-277 NPKYFE
+277 APEYFE

-323 NGVKLRG
+323 KGVKLRG
-330 GQHQALECKEQ
+330 GQHQAIECKERLD
-341 VEITQENRSMASITY
+341 ITQENRSMASITY

-361 MFPKMSGMSG
+361 MFPKMAGMSG
-371 TIYDAKDELFEVYKK
+371 TIYDAKDELYDVYGKR
-386 EVVVIPTNNP
+386 VVVIPTNNP
-396 IKRVDCPDWYFSDSS
+396 VQRVDCKDWYFSDSK
-411 KQFEAVIRLAVK
+411 KQFEAVIQLALR
-423 KHETGQPV
+423 KHDTGQPV

-466 ADIIKEAGQL
+466 ADIIKEAGQM

-492 KLGPGVKE
+492 KLGAGVKE

-511 MLNIRDERQ
+511 MLNVRDERQ

-549 DPEKLKKYI
+549 DPDKLKKYI
-558 DGKKKISDWR
+558 EGKKRISDR
-568 VKRIVNNA
+568 RIKRIVNGA
-576 QRTNEEMGSINRKT
+576 QRTNEELGVTNRKT
-590 SKDYDL
+590 SKDYDV
-596 VLQLERKLIYDTRD
+596 VLQLERKLMYDTRD
-610 MLLDGGTLENEK
+610 MLLDGGTVERGKL
-622 IKSIAEENIDVF
+622 IDIATENIELF
-634 LKENKNIS
+634 LKENRNLTQPE
-642 LSDLNRYLLDNVSYR
+642 LSRYLLDNISYR
-657 MEKDTKY
+657 MEKDINFL
-664 VNLRNKNEV
+664 NLKNKSRV
-673 KAYVVGRVEK
+673 RAYMLARLKK
-683 SLQEKRDAIASENGM
+683 SLDEKRESIGSDAGM

-722 QLQSAVSGRS
+722 QLQAAVTGRS
-732 SAQRNLMYEYHGEA
+732 SAQRNLMFEYQGEA
-746 LESFRKMENR
+746 LESFRKMEIS
-756 IKQNIIRNILL
+756 IKRNIIRNICL
-767 SEVSMDKKNRLHII
+767 SEVSMDEKNRLHII

>member
-1 MKIVKTKAIVK
+1 MKTR
-12 KLQRELKKVKALK
+12 KLVNKLRKELKKVKAYK
-25 DSMERLSDDEL
+25 EQMEQLTDQQLS
-36 KGLTES
+36 GLTAS
-42 FRLRYEQGESLD
+42 FKERYEKGESLD

-68 KRILGMYPF
+68 KRVLGMYPF
-77 DVQILAG
+77 DVQIMAG
-84 IALHQGYLAE
+84 VALHQGYLAE

-111 NGLTRNGAILVT
+111 NGLTGEGAILVT

-137 PAYEFMGL
+137 PAYRFMGL
-145 TIKAGVKR
+145 SVMAGVKR
-153 DEAERFEN
+153 DEDDRFEN
-161 VEKKEIYGA
+161 DEKKEIYKA

-179 LGFDYLINNLVKSKE
+179 LGFDYLINNLVKSAS
-194 DRFLRPFNYI
+194 DRFLRPFNFI

-225 SPRVQSNLYES
+225 APRVQSNLYES
-236 ADFFVRTLKEDEDYE
+236 ADFFVRTLKENEDYE

-256 VWFTDKGLTY
+256 VWFTEKGLEY

-277 NPKYFE
+277 APEYFE

-296 IIEKGTEYMIS
+296 IIEKGTEYMIT
-307 ESGEVALIDA
+307 ENGEVALIDA
-317 SSGRML
+317 SSGRTL
-323 NGVKLRG
+323 KGVKLRG
-330 GQHQALECKEQ
+330 GQHQAIECKERL
-341 VEITQENRSMASITY
+341 ELSQENRSMASITY

-371 TIYDAKDELFEVYKK
+371 TIYDAKDELYDVYGKQ
-386 EVVVIPTNNP
+386 VVVIPTNNP
-396 IKRVDCPDWYFSDSS
+396 IQRVDCPDWYFSDSK
-411 KQFEAVIRLAVK
+411 KQFEAAIRLAVK
-423 KHETGQPV
+423 KHDTGQPV
-431 LIVTTMISDTE
+431 LIVTTMIADTE
-442 IISHLLVKEGIP
+442 IISHLLVEKGLP

-466 ADIIKEAGQL
+466 ADIIKEAGQM

-520 ARGRA
+520 ARGRS

-549 DPEKLKKYI
+549 DLEKIQKYI
-558 DGKKKISDWR
+558 DGTKRISDR
-568 VKRIVNNA
+568 KIKRIVNNA
-576 QRTNEEMGSINRKT
+576 QKINEELGSTNRKT
-590 SKDYDL
+590 SKDYDV
-596 VLQLERKLIYDTRD
+596 VLQLERKLMYDTRD
-610 MLLDGGTLENEK
+610 MLLDGGTVEK
-622 IKSIAEENIDVF
+622 DRLLRIAEDNVDLF
-634 LKENKNIS
+634 LKENKE
-642 LSDLNRYLLDNVSYR
+642 LDVTTLNRYLLDNISYR
-657 MEKDTKY
+657 MEKDSGY
-664 VNLRNKNEV
+664 LNLKNRNRV
-673 KAYVVGRVEK
+673 KAYIMARVEQ
-683 SLQEKRDAIASENGM
+683 SLEEKKASIDSESAM
-698 NDFIR
+698 NDFVR

-722 QLQSAVSGRS
+722 QLQAAVSGRS
-732 SAQRNLMYEYHGEA
+732 SAQRNLMFEYHAEA
-746 LESFRKMENR
+746 LESFRKMENS
-756 IKQNIIRNILL
+756 IKRNIIRNVLL

>member
-1 MKIVKTKAIVK
+1 MKIKKTKGIVK
-12 KLQRELKKVKALK
+12 KLYKELKQVKRYGEEMAA
-25 DSMERLSDDEL
+25 LSDEEL
-36 KGLTES
+36 KFKTTE
-42 FRLRYEQGESLD
+42 FRKRYHDGEDLD
-54 KILPEAFA
+54 HLLPEAFA

-68 KRILGMYPF
+68 KRVLGMFPF

-84 IALHQGYLAE
+84 IAMHHGYLAE

-100 KTLTATLPMYL
+100 KTLTATCPMYL
-111 NGLTRNGAILVT
+111 NGLTGKGAILVT

-137 PAYEFMGL
+137 PAYRFMGL
-145 TIKAGVKR
+145 KVAAGVKR
-153 DEAERFEN
+153 DTDDKFEN
-161 VEKKEIYGA
+161 EEKKKIYNC

-179 LGFDYLINNLVKSKE
+179 LGFDYLINNLVKSAN
-194 DRFLRPFNYI
+194 DRFMRDFYFI

-225 SPRVQSNLYES
+225 APRVQSNLYDM
-236 ADFFVRTLKEDEDYE
+236 ADFFVRTLQENLDYE

-256 VWFTDKGLTY
+256 VWFTEKGLEY
-266 AEEYFGIDNIF
+266 AESYFGIDNIF
-277 NPKYFE
+277 DPKYFE
-283 IYRHLVLALRAHK
+283 IYRHLVLALRANK

-323 NGVKLRG
+323 KGVKLRG
-330 GQHQALECKEQ
+330 GQHQALECKEK

-361 MFPKMSGMSG
+361 MFPKMAGMSG
-371 TIYDAKDELFEVYKK
+371 TIYDAKDELYDVYGKK
-386 EVVVIPTNNP
+386 VVVIPTNNP
-396 IKRVDCPDWYFSDSS
+396 IQRVDCPDWFFSDSK
-411 KQFEAVIRLAVK
+411 KQFEAAIRLAVK

-442 IISHLLVKEGIP
+442 ILSHLLVREGIP

-466 ADIIKEAGQL
+466 ADIIKEAGQM

-558 DGKKKISDWR
+558 DGKRRISSRRIKKI
-568 VKRIVNNA
+568 VNGA
-576 QRTNEEMGSINRKT
+576 QRTNEEMGVTNRKN
-590 SKDYDL
+590 SKDYDV
-596 VLQLERKLIYDTRD
+596 VLQLERKLMYETRD
-610 MLLDGGTLENEK
+610 KLLDGGTIPWEKLIDISMENL
-622 IKSIAEENIDVF
+622 DRF
-634 LKENKNIS
+634 LKSSKT
-642 LSDLNRYLLDNVSYR
+642 LVWSDLNRYLLDNISYR
-657 MEKDTKY
+657 MDNEVKTI
-664 VNLRNKNEV
+664 NLQNKARV
-673 KAYVVGRVEK
+673 KAYVKAKVQQSLEEK
-683 SLQEKRDAIASENGM
+683 LEMIGSKNGM

-703 VSALSAID
+703 VAALSAID

-722 QLQSAVSGRS
+722 QLQGAVSGRS
-732 SAQRNLMYEYHGEA
+732 SAQRNIIYEYQGEA
-746 LESFRKMENR
+746 LESFRKMEVR
-756 IKQNIIRNILL
+756 IKQNIIRNVLL
-767 SEVSMDKKNRLHII
+767 SEVSMDKKNKLHII